1 MLYILFDALW
11 VSDMANHGGVGSK
24 FVSVNLNKSYGQS
37 SHHHDNKSYS
47 GSYGQAAGGGVGRG
61 RSGSGGGGM
70 VVLSRHRSSQKIG
83 PKLSVPPPL
92 NLPSLRKEHE
102 KFDLSGSGGGTS
114 GGGGQGSGP
123 RPSSSGMGWTKPAT
137 AVALQDKDVN
147 TDGQVVDGLDH
158 TAGHAID
165 GINQVS
171 GSYMPPSARMSGI
184 GAGVTGPAKAFPS
197 TVEKVSVLRGED
209 FPSLQAALPVSSG
222 QANKQKDSLS
232 QKQKQAS
239 GEGSSDEQRDSYNMN
254 LAVDMRPHGHSSRH
268 ATGNGLTE
276 NGYESHGLSSARRVD
291 QPRKQEDFFPG
302 PLPLVRLNPRFDWA
316 DDERDTGHGFAD
328 RGRDVGISKVD
339 NYWDRDF
346 DMLRTSV
353 LPHKAAH
360 NQYERRAPRETLTGN
375 GFSTDLRGDSYSRD
389 LRIPSREGREAST
402 WRNSVLSRDGNV
414 PDVASDRN
422 AISSGGSAVNKD
434 LGKDYKYVP
443 PHFGETARDG
453 SFTGNRDYSY
463 GRKDTGLVTDGKQRW
478 NHATESSNSRGV
490 ERMTQDRLGCELSS
504 RYRRDGFQNNSGSRS
519 SFGSVGKLLPLSDSV
534 LNVGREKH
542 ALSRGERPYREDPYL
557 KDFESAGFDERDL
570 FSGGLAGVIKRKKDV
585 VKQTDF
591 YDPVRESFEA
601 ELERVQKMQELERQR
616 VMEEQ
621 ERALEQARREEE
633 ERRRLIREEEE
644 RRLKLEEAAREAA
657 WRAEQERL
665 DAVRRAEELRI
676 AREEEKRRTF
686 LEEERRKHAAKQKL
700 LELEAKM
707 AKRQTE
713 VTKTDTLIVTTD
725 EKISAM
731 NKEIDVSG
739 ASDVDNWDESERMVE
754 RLTTSASFDTPVLS
768 RSSDVSSQHYSS
780 REGFTNFPDRG
791 RPINSWRGDVFENG
805 SSSSMHL
812 RDQDIGHHSPRRD
825 VSAGGRAAPRKDLSG
840 AAGYLASGNYAKGGR
855 EGYTDEFGLRKE
867 HRWNVSMDA
876 DPYIRNRDMDP
887 EFNDNLADRYG
898 DIGWGQA
905 RSRGNTRF
913 PYPDRLYQNSEGD
926 EPYSYGKSRYAV
938 RQPRV
943 LPPPSLSTMQRTFR
957 GMNDHPG
964 SSNLVDNESHYPH
977 PRGGEST
984 RQTGYF
990 GCHPS
995 EVVAS
1000 QQESALA
1007 EDTKLNKDMT
1017 PRCDSQSSLSVTSPP
1032 NSPPH
1037 LSHDELDES
1046 VDSPSESVAAE
1057 GKNASLSGYECT
1069 LLNDNSAKDAT
1080 RTASSSLSAMED
1092 EDWNVEDNGELQ
1104 QQEEYDED
1112 EDGYR
1117 EEDEVREADDEDLDL
1132 NQEFEDLQLGEGE
1145 TSHNLDNLVLGF
1157 DDGVEVAIPIDDFER
1172 NSRNEERVFDRPET
1186 SEGGSINGV
1195 QVDEKC
1201 LHPIEGAPGASL
1213 DSSSDRVQ
1221 EAEKIMPESEFRLST
1236 EPHTSAA
1243 SHLLDGIDAYCGPSI
1258 CAQQTFSSVGTP
1270 SSVGQAGVSSLTSSS
1285 QPDLPVKLQF
1295 GLFSGPSLIPSP
1307 VPAIQIGSI
1316 QMPLHLHPP
1325 VGPSLTHIHPS
1336 QPPIFQ
1342 FGQLRYSSTVSQ
1354 GILPITAQSMSFGQP
1369 NVQAHYNTNQNSGG
1383 SMPPQ
1388 PSQDAST
1395 SSLMNDNVHSLQ
1407 ANQGHG
1413 FVVRPGGPHDSKP
1426 VQGISESKVLMAN
1439 IAGIVGAS
1447 DRKLISEL
1455 DIQVEAKGLNNADRH
1470 VQPSKEKGS
1479 EGNPSS
1485 ALPSIQS
1492 VSFERNSV
1500 GGRAQGQAYNN
1511 KGKRFTYAVKS
1522 SSLRSSFPFSD
1533 GPYSESSRFQ
1543 RRPRRTVQRTE
1554 FRIREDSD
1562 SRQSSITGFSNDS
1575 GHGDKLNHGGRAST
1589 AVLAKSGSKRG
1600 SFSSKILK
1608 QNVELDSKS
1617 ANADPQEVD
1626 SGINPSKDD
1635 GRDGRAALH
1644 KNQNISHIGEGNL
1657 KRNVSEEDVDA
1668 PLQSGVV
1675 RVFKQPGIEAPS
1687 DEDDFIEVRSKRQML
1702 NDRREQREKE
1712 IKAKS
1717 RVSKPP
1723 RKPRTTRQSSAISTS
1738 PNKISASVGGEIPI
1752 KSNHSDIIASE
1763 VHGSAYKDVSTGFTT
1778 VVSQPLAPI
1787 GTPAGSNGSQADKQF
1802 HTAKSHQ
1809 TTSSGAVSAG
1819 GDDLEQP
1826 GLMFESKK
1834 TTENVTASPLN
1845 SWGSAQINQQVMTL
1859 SQSQLEEAMNPARFE
1874 AHAASVGGHG
1884 SAVTEPILPSSSIL
1898 TKDKSFSSAASP
1910 INSLLAGEKIQFG
1923 AVTSPTVLHTS
1934 SRVVSHG
1941 IGAPGSNRSEVQISR
1956 NISPDESDCTLF
1968 FEKDKRAN
1976 DPCLTVQ
1983 DCEAEAEAAAS
1994 AVAVAAISSDEIVG
2008 NGLGS
2013 AISEAKTFEG
2023 DQQLSSQSRTEES
2036 LSVSLPADLNVE
2048 TPPISLWPPLP
2059 SPQNSSSQ
2067 ILSHFPGGPPSHFP
2081 FYEMNPVL
2089 GGPIFAFGPH
2099 KESGG
2104 SQSQTQ
2110 KATVSS
2116 SGPLG
2121 AWQQCHSTLD
2131 SFYGHPAGF
2140 TGPFISPPGGIPGV
2154 QGPPHMVVYNHFA
2167 PVGQYGQVGLSFM
2180 GTTYLP
2186 SGKQP
2191 DWKHTPSSSAMGI
2204 SEADMNSVNMAG
2216 SQRNLSNMPATV
2228 QHLGH
2233 ASPIMPIASPLA
2245 MFDVSP
2251 FQSSPEMPVQARW
2264 PHVPASTLHSVPIS
2278 HPLQQQ
2284 SEGTLPPTFGH
2295 GHSVDQS
2302 LNTNR
2307 FLESHPPEA
2316 SDGTPSFT
2324 VATGANPAQFP
2335 VELGLGDSSKSGA
2348 TTGGSA
2354 QSLAS
2359 QISSGCANA
2368 DAGKIDA
2375 LKNGVTNSGKDQ
2387 GVSGFKT
2394 QTQQKN
2400 ASAQQNQTAGYNYH
2414 RGGGMSQRN
2423 MAGNDWSHRR
2433 MGFHGRNQSLG
2444 AVPSTKVKQIYVA
2457 KQTLGGTKTTG

>member
-1 MLYILFDALW
+1 
-11 VSDMANHGGVGSK
+11 MANHGGIGSK

-37 SHHHDNKSYS
+37 SHHHDSKSYS
-47 GSYGQAAGGGVGRG
+47 GSYGRG
-61 RSGSGGGGM
+61 RSGSGGGGGGM

-102 KFDLSGSGGGTS
+102 KFDLSGSGGGAS

-123 RPSSSGMGWTKPAT
+123 RPSSSGMGWTKLAT
-137 AVALQDKDVN
+137 AVALQEKDVN
-147 TDGQVVDGLDH
+147 TDGQVVGGLDH
-158 TAGHAID
+158 TAEHGID
-165 GINQVS
+165 GVNRVS
-171 GSYMPPSARMSGI
+171 GSYMPPSARVSGI

-197 TVEKVSVLRGED
+197 AVAKVSVLRGED
-209 FPSLQAALPVSSG
+209 FPSLQAALPVSCG
-222 QANKQKDSLS
+222 QANKQKESLS
-232 QKQKQAS
+232 QKQKQVS
-239 GEGSSDEQRDSYNMN
+239 GEGSSDEQRDSYNMG

-268 ATGNGLTE
+268 ATGNGLVE
-276 NGYESHGLSSARRVD
+276 NGYESHGLSSGRRVN
-291 QPRKQEDFFPG
+291 QARKEEDFFPG

-316 DDERDTGHGFAD
+316 DDERDVGHGFVD
-328 RGRDVGISKVD
+328 RGRDIGISKVD

-346 DMLRTSV
+346 DMPRTSV

-375 GFSTDLRGDSYSRD
+375 GFSTDQRGESYSRD
-389 LRIPSREGREAST
+389 LRIQSREGREAST
-402 WRNSVLSRDGNV
+402 WRNSVLSRDGYV
-414 PDVASDRN
+414 PDIASDRN
-422 AISSGGSAVNKD
+422 AVSSGGSAVNKD
-434 LGKDYKYVP
+434 FGIDNKYVP
-443 PHFGETARDG
+443 PHFGDVARNG
-453 SFTGNRDYSY
+453 SFTGNRDCSY
-463 GRKDTGLVTDGKQRW
+463 GRKDTGLVTEGKQRW
-478 NHATESSNSRGV
+478 NHATESSNSRGID
-490 ERMTQDRLGCELSS
+490 RMTQDRLGSELSS
-504 RYRRDGFQNNSGSRS
+504 RYRLDGFLNKSSSKS
-519 SFGSVGKLLPLSDSV
+519 SFASVGKSLPLSDPV

-542 ALSRGERPYREDPYL
+542 ALSRGEKSYREDQYL

-570 FSGGLAGVIKRKKDV
+570 FSGGLPGVIRRKKDM

-601 ELERVQKMQELERQR
+601 ELERVQKMQELERRR

-633 ERRRLIREEEE
+633 ERLRLIREEEE
-644 RRLKLEEAAREAA
+644 CRLKLEEAAREAA

-665 DAVRRAEELRI
+665 DVVRRAEEQRI
-676 AREEEKRRTF
+676 AREEEKRRIF
-686 LEEERRKHAAKQKL
+686 LEEERRKQAAKQKL
-700 LELEAKM
+700 LELEAKI
-707 AKRQTE
+707 ARRQTE
-713 VTKTDTLIVTTD
+713 VIKTDTSIITTD
-725 EKISAM
+725 EKISA
-731 NKEIDVSG
+731 KEIDVAG
-739 ASDVDNWDESERMVE
+739 ASDADNWDESERMVE

-768 RSSDVSSQHYSS
+768 RSSDISSQHYSS

-791 RPINSWRGDVFENG
+791 RPINSWRADVFDNG

-812 RDQDIGHHSPRRD
+812 RDQDIGHHNF
-825 VSAGGRAAPRKDLSG
+825 AA

-855 EGYTDEFGLRKE
+855 EGYTDEFGHWKE

-876 DPYIRNRDMDP
+876 DPYIRTRDMDT
-887 EFNDNLADRYG
+887 EFNDNVADRYG

-905 RSRGNTRF
+905 RSCGSTHF
-913 PYPDRLYQNSEGD
+913 PYPDRLYQNFEGD
-926 EPYSYGKSRYAV
+926 EPYSYGKSRYAA

-943 LPPPSLSTMQRTFR
+943 LPPPSLSTMQRTSR

-964 SSNLVDNESHYPH
+964 SSNLVDNESHYP
-977 PRGGEST
+977 RRQGGEST
-984 RQTGYF
+984 KQTGYF
-990 GCHPS
+990 GGNPP
-995 EVVAS
+995 ELVAS
-1000 QQESALA
+1000 QKESALA
-1007 EDTKLNKDMT
+1007 EDMKLNKDMT

-1046 VDSPSESVAAE
+1046 GDSPSESVAAE
-1057 GKNASLSGYECT
+1057 GKTPSLSGYECT
-1069 LLNDNSAKDAT
+1069 PLNDNSAKDAM
-1080 RTASSSLSAMED
+1080 RSASSSLCATED
-1092 EDWNVEDNGELQ
+1092 EDWNVEDNSELQ

-1117 EEDEVREADDEDLDL
+1117 EEDEVREADDENVDL
-1132 NQEFEDLQLGEGE
+1132 NQEYEDLQLGEGE

-1157 DDGVEVAIPIDDFER
+1157 DDGVEVAIPSDDFER
-1172 NSRNEERVFDRPET
+1172 NSRNEESVFDRPET

-1201 LHPIEGAPGASL
+1201 LHPVEGDPEASL

-1221 EAEKIMPESEFRLST
+1221 EAEKIIPESEFRLST

-1243 SHLLDGIDAYCGPSI
+1243 SHLLDGIDAYCGPNL
-1258 CAQQTFSSVGTP
+1258 CAPQTFLSVGTP

-1285 QPDLPVKLQF
+1285 QFDLPVKLQF

-1307 VPAIQIGSI
+1307 IQAIQIGSI

-1325 VGPSLTHIHPS
+1325 AGPSLTHIHPS

-1342 FGQLRYSSTVSQ
+1342 FGQLRYSSAVSQ
-1354 GILPITAQSMSFGQP
+1354 GILPIAAQSISFGQP
-1369 NVQAHYNTNQNSGG
+1369 NMQAHYNTVQSSGG

-1388 PSQDAST
+1388 SSQDAST
-1395 SSLMNDNVHSLQ
+1395 SSLMNDNVQSLP

-1426 VQGISESKVLMAN
+1426 VQGRAESKALMAN
-1439 IAGIVGAS
+1439 TTGIAGAS

-1470 VQPSKEKGS
+1470 VLPPKEKGS
-1479 EGNPSS
+1479 DGNPSFV
-1485 ALPSIQS
+1485 LPSIQS
-1492 VSFERNSV
+1492 VSNERNSV
-1500 GGRAQGQAYNN
+1500 GGRAQGQTYSN

-1522 SSLRSSFPFSD
+1522 SSLRSSFPTSD
-1533 GPYSESSRFQ
+1533 GPYSELSRFQ

-1554 FRIREDSD
+1554 FRIRENSD

-1575 GHGDKLNHGGRAST
+1575 GHGDKLNLGGRAST

-1600 SFSSKILK
+1600 SFSRKILK

-1617 ANADPQEVD
+1617 ANVDSQEFD
-1626 SGINPSKDD
+1626 SGIKPSKDD
-1635 GRDGRAALH
+1635 GRVSLH
-1644 KNQNISHIGEGNL
+1644 KSQNISHTGEGNL
-1657 KRNVSEEDVDA
+1657 KRNISEEDVDA

-1738 PNKISASVGGEIPI
+1738 PNKVSASVGGEIPN
-1752 KSNHSDIIASE
+1752 KSSHLDIIASE

-1787 GTPAGSNGSQADKQF
+1787 GTPAGSNESQADKQF

-1819 GDDLEQP
+1819 GDDIEP
-1826 GLMFESKK
+1826 HLMFESKRN
-1834 TTENVTASPLN
+1834 TENVISPLN
-1845 SWGSAQINQQVMTL
+1845 SWDSAQINQQVMTL

-1874 AHAASVGGHG
+1874 AHAASIGAHG
-1884 SAVTEPILPSSSIL
+1884 SAVTESILPSSSVL

-1923 AVTSPTVLHTS
+1923 AVTSPTVLHPS

-1941 IGAPGSNRSEVQISR
+1941 IGAPGSNRSEVQISC

-1968 FEKDKRAN
+1968 VEQDKRAN
-1976 DPCLTVQ
+1976 DPCLNGQ
-1983 DCEAEAEAAAS
+1983 DCEDEAEAAAS

-2013 AISEAKTFEG
+2013 AISEAKTFDG
-2023 DQQLSSQSRTEES
+2023 DQQLSSQSRAEES

-2048 TPPISLWPPLP
+2048 TPPISLWSPLP

-2099 KESGG
+2099 KESGS

-2110 KATVSS
+2110 KATVSG

-2121 AWQQCHSTLD
+2121 PWQQCHSTLD

-2180 GTTYLP
+2180 GATYLP

-2191 DWKHTPSSSAMGI
+2191 DWKHTPSSSAVGI

-2228 QHLGH
+2228 QHLSH

-2251 FQSSPEMPVQARW
+2251 FQSSPEIPVQACW
-2264 PHVPASTLHSVPIS
+2264 SHVPALPLHSVPIS

-2284 SEGTLPPTFGH
+2284 AEGTLPPKFGH
-2295 GHSVDQS
+2295 GHSVDRS
-2302 LNTNR
+2302 LKTNR

-2324 VATGANPAQFP
+2324 VATDANATQFP
-2335 VELGLGDSSKSGA
+2335 VELGLGDSKSGA
-2348 TTGGSA
+2348 TNGGSA

-2359 QISSGCANA
+2359 QSSSGCANA
-2368 DAGKIDA
+2368 DSSKIDA
-2375 LKNGVTNSGKDQ
+2375 LRNGVSNSGKRQ

-2394 QTQQKN
+2394 QTQQRN
-2400 ASAQQNQTAGYNYH
+2400 ASAQQNQTAGYNCH

-2444 AVPSTKVKQIYVA
+2444 AIASTKVKQIYVA
-2457 KQTLGGTKTTG
+2457 KQTLSGSKNTE

>member
-1 MLYILFDALW
+1 
-11 VSDMANHGGVGSK
+11 MANHGGVGSK

-37 SHHHDNKSYS
+37 FHHDNKSYS
-47 GSYGQAAGGGVGRG
+47 GSYGQAAAVGRG
-61 RSGSGGGGM
+61 WPGSGGGGGM
-70 VVLSRHRSSQKIG
+70 VVLSRHRSTQKIG

-123 RPSSSGMGWTKPAT
+123 RPSSSGMGWTKPA
-137 AVALQDKDVN
+137 AVALQEKDVN
-147 TDGQVVDGLDH
+147 TDGQVVDGLDQ
-158 TAGHAID
+158 TGGHGID

-171 GSYMPPSARMSGI
+171 GSYMPPSARVGGV
-184 GAGVTGPAKAFPS
+184 GAAVTGLAKAFPF

-209 FPSLQAALPVSSG
+209 FPSLQAALPVPSG
-222 QANKQKDSLS
+222 PANKQKDSLS
-232 QKQKQAS
+232 QKQKQVS
-239 GEGSSDEQRDSYNMN
+239 GEGSSDEQRDSYNMSS
-254 LAVDMRPHGHSSRH
+254 LVDMRPHGHSSRH
-268 ATGNGLTE
+268 ATGNGMAE
-276 NGYESHGLSSARRVD
+276 NGYESHGLSSGRRVD
-291 QPRKQEDFFPG
+291 QPRKQEDFFLG
-302 PLPLVRLNPRFDWA
+302 QLPLVRLNPRSDWA

-328 RGRDVGISKVD
+328 RGRDIGISKVD

-346 DMLRTSV
+346 DMPRTSV

-375 GFSTDLRGDSYSRD
+375 GFSTDQRGDSYSRD

-402 WRNSVLSRDGNV
+402 WRNPVLSRDGNF
-414 PDVASDRN
+414 PDVANDRN
-422 AISSGGSAVNKD
+422 AVSSGASVVNKD
-434 LGKDYKYVP
+434 LGKDNKYVP
-443 PHFGETARDG
+443 PHYGDTARDG

-463 GRKDTGLVTDGKQRW
+463 GRKDMGLVTDSKQRW

-490 ERMTQDRLGCELSS
+490 ERMTQDRFGSELSS
-504 RYRRDGFQNNSGSRS
+504 RYKRDGFQNESGSKS
-519 SFGSVGKLLPLSDSV
+519 SFASVGKSLPLGDPV
-534 LNVGREKH
+534 LNMGREKH
-542 ALSRGERPYREDPYL
+542 TLSRSERPYREDPYL
-557 KDFESAGFDERDL
+557 KDFESAGFDDRDL

-616 VMEEQ
+616 AVEEQ
-621 ERALEQARREEE
+621 ERVLEQARREEE
-633 ERRRLIREEEE
+633 ERQRLIREEEE
-644 RRLKLEEAAREAA
+644 RRRKLEEEAREAA

-665 DAVRRAEELRI
+665 DAVRRAEEHRI
-676 AREEEKRRTF
+676 AREEEKRRMF
-686 LEEERRKHAAKQKL
+686 MEEERRKHAAKQKL
-700 LELEAKM
+700 LELEAKI
-707 AKRQTE
+707 AKRQAE
-713 VTKTDTLIVTTD
+713 VPKTDSLAVTTD

-739 ASDVDNWDESERMVE
+739 TSDVDNWDESERMVE

-768 RSSDVSSQHYSS
+768 RSSDVSSQYYSS

-791 RPINSWRGDVFENG
+791 SPINSWRGRDVFENG
-805 SSSSMHL
+805 SSSLMYL

-825 VSAGGRAAPRKDLSG
+825 VSAGGRAVPRKDLSG
-840 AAGYLASGNYAKGGR
+840 AAGYLASGNYAKGER
-855 EGYTDEFGLRKE
+855 EGYTDEFGNRKE
-867 HRWNVSMDA
+867 HRWNVPMDA
-876 DPYIRNRDMDP
+876 DPYIRNRDMDT

-898 DIGWGQA
+898 DIGWGQSRA
-905 RSRGNTRF
+905 RGGNTRF
-913 PYPDRLYQNSEGD
+913 PYPDRLYQNSEAD

-990 GCHPS
+990 GGHPS
-995 EVVAS
+995 ELVAS
-1000 QQESALA
+1000 QQVSAALA
-1007 EDTKLNKDMT
+1007 ENTKLNKDMS

-1046 VDSPSESVAAE
+1046 ADSPSVSVAAE

-1069 LLNDNSAKDAT
+1069 LLNDNSAKGAMK
-1080 RTASSSLSAMED
+1080 TASSSLSALED
-1092 EDWNVEDNGELQ
+1092 EDWNVENGELQ

-1117 EEDEVREADDEDLDL
+1117 EEDEVREADDENLDL
-1132 NQEFEDLQLGEGE
+1132 NQEFEDLQLGKGE
-1145 TSHNLDNLVLGF
+1145 SPHNLDNVVLGF
-1157 DDGVEVAIPIDDFER
+1157 DVGVEVAIPTDDIGR
-1172 NSRNEERVFDRPET
+1172 NSRNEESVFDRPET

-1201 LHPIEGAPGASL
+1201 LHPIEGAPGAGL
-1213 DSSSDRVQ
+1213 DSSSGRVQ
-1221 EAEKIMPESEFRLST
+1221 EAEKIVLESEFRST

-1243 SHLLDGIDAYCGPSI
+1243 SHLLDGIDAYCGPSL
-1258 CAQQTFSSVGTP
+1258 CAQQIFSSVGMP
-1270 SSVGQAGVSSLTSSS
+1270 SSVGQTSVSSLASSS
-1285 QPDLPVKLQF
+1285 QPDFPVKLQF

-1325 VGPSLTHIHPS
+1325 VGPPLTHLHPS
-1336 QPPIFQ
+1336 HPPIFQ
-1342 FGQLRYSSTVSQ
+1342 FGQLRYSSTISQ

-1369 NVQAHYNTNQNSGG
+1369 NVQVHYNTNLNSGG
-1383 SMPPQ
+1383 SVPPQ
-1388 PSQDAST
+1388 PSQGAST
-1395 SSLMNDNVHSLQ
+1395 SSLIKDNVQSPS

-1413 FVVRPGGPHDSKP
+1413 FVVRPGGSHDCKP
-1426 VQGISESKVLMAN
+1426 VQGSAESKSLNAN
-1439 IAGIVGAS
+1439 IAGIAGAS
-1447 DRKLISEL
+1447 NRKLILES

-1479 EGNPSS
+1479 DGTLSS
-1485 ALPSIQS
+1485 VLPSVQS
-1492 VSFERNSV
+1492 VSNERNSAR
-1500 GGRAQGQAYNN
+1500 GRVQGKAYI
-1511 KGKRFTYAVKS
+1511 KGKRFTYAVKG
-1522 SSLRSSFPFSD
+1522 SSLRSSFPASD

-1543 RRPRRTVQRTE
+1543 RRPRRTVQQTE
-1554 FRIREDSD
+1554 FRIRENSD
-1562 SRQSSITGFSNDS
+1562 SRQSSSTVFSNDS
-1575 GHGDKLNHGGRAST
+1575 GHGDKFNHSGRAAA
-1589 AVLAKSGSKRG
+1589 AVFAKSGSKRG
-1600 SFSSKILK
+1600 SFSSKLLK

-1617 ANADPQEVD
+1617 ANVDSQEVD
-1626 SGINPSKDD
+1626 SGIKPSKDD
-1635 GRDGRAALH
+1635 GRASLH
-1644 KNQNISHIGEGNL
+1644 KSQNISHTGEGNL
-1657 KRNVSEEDVDA
+1657 KRNISEEDVDA

-1675 RVFKQPGIEAPS
+1675 CVFKQPGIEAPS

-1738 PNKISASVGGEIPI
+1738 PNKISAYVGGEIPK
-1752 KSNHSDIIASE
+1752 KSNYSDIIASE
-1763 VHGSAYKDVSTGFTT
+1763 AQGSSYKDVSTGFTT
-1778 VVSQPLAPI
+1778 VVLQPLPPI

-1802 HTAKSHQ
+1802 HAAKSHQ
-1809 TTSSGAVSAG
+1809 TTSGG
-1819 GDDLEQP
+1819 GDDLEP
-1826 GLMFESKK
+1826 GLIFESKK
-1834 TTENVTASPLN
+1834 KTENVTSSPPN
-1845 SWGSAQINQQVMTL
+1845 SWGSAQNNQQVVAF
-1859 SQSQLEEAMNPARFE
+1859 SQSQLEEAMNPARFG
-1874 AHAASVGGHG
+1874 AHAASVGAHG
-1884 SAVTEPILPSSSIL
+1884 STVTEPILPSSSIL
-1898 TKDKSFSSAASP
+1898 AKDKSFSSAASP

-1976 DPCLTVQ
+1976 DPCLNVQ
-1983 DCEAEAEAAAS
+1983 DSEAEAEAAAS

-2023 DQQLSSQSRTEES
+2023 DQQLSSQSRADES

-2067 ILSHFPGGPPSHFP
+2067 ILSHFPGAPPSRFP

-2089 GGPIFAFGPH
+2089 GGPIFAFGSH

-2104 SQSQTQ
+2104 SQSQSQ

-2121 AWQQCHSTLD
+2121 AWQQCHSLLD

-2140 TGPFISPPGGIPGV
+2140 TGPSISPPGAIPGV

-2204 SEADMNSVNMAG
+2204 TEADMNNVMAG

-2228 QHLGH
+2228 QHLGP
-2233 ASPIMPIASPLA
+2233 ASPIMPMASPLA

-2264 PHVPASTLHSVPIS
+2264 SHVPASPLHSVPIS

-2284 SEGTLPPTFGH
+2284 AEGALPSKFGH

-2324 VATGANPAQFP
+2324 VATDANAAQ
-2335 VELGLGDSSKSGA
+2335 LGLGDSSKLGA
-2348 TTGGSA
+2348 TGGSA
-2354 QSLAS
+2354 QSLVS
-2359 QISSGCANA
+2359 KSSSGCANA
-2368 DAGKIDA
+2368 DIRKNDA
-2375 LKNGVTNSGKDQ
+2375 LRNGVSNCSKDQ

-2400 ASAQQNQTAGYNYH
+2400 ASAQQNQTAGHNYH
-2414 RGGGMSQRN
+2414 RGGVMSQRSV
-2423 MAGNDWSHRR
+2423 AGNDWSHRR

-2444 AVPSTKVKQIYVA
+2444 AVPSTKLKQIYVA
-2457 KQTLGGTKTTG
+2457 KQTLSGTTTTG

>member
-1 MLYILFDALW
+1 
-11 VSDMANHGGVGSK
+11 MANHGCVGSK

-47 GSYGQAAGGGVGRG
+47 GSYGRG
-61 RSGSGGGGM
+61 RSGGGGGGGGM
-70 VVLSRHRSSQKIG
+70 VVLSRHRTSQKIG
-83 PKLSVPPPL
+83 PKLS
-92 NLPSLRKEHE
+92 HE

-137 AVALQDKDVN
+137 AVALQDKDVS

-158 TAGHAID
+158 TAGHGND

-171 GSYMPPSARMSGI
+171 GSYMPPSARVSGVR
-184 GAGVTGPAKAFPS
+184 AAVTGPAKAFPS

-209 FPSLQAALPVSSG
+209 FPSLQAVLPVSSG
-222 QANKQKDSLS
+222 QANKQKDNLS
-232 QKQKQAS
+232 QKQKQVS
-239 GEGSSDEQRDSYNMN
+239 GEGSSNEQRDSCNTS
-254 LAVDMRPHGHSSRH
+254 LTVDMRPHGHSLRH
-268 ATGNGLTE
+268 ATGNGLVE
-276 NGYESHGLSSARRVD
+276 NGYESHVCLSS
-291 QPRKQEDFFPG
+291 

-328 RGRDVGISKVD
+328 RGRDIGISRVD

-346 DMLRTSV
+346 GMPRTSV

-360 NQYERRAPRETLTGN
+360 NQYERRVPRETLTGN
-375 GFSTDLRGDSYSRD
+375 GFSTDQRGDSSSRD
-389 LRIPSREGREAST
+389 LRIPSREGTEART

-422 AISSGGSAVNKD
+422 SVSSGGSAVNRD
-434 LGKDYKYVP
+434 LGKDNKYVP
-443 PHFGETARDG
+443 PHFGDTVHDG
-453 SFTGNRDYSY
+453 SCTENRDYSY
-463 GRKDTGLVTDGKQRW
+463 GRKDTGFFTDGKQRW
-478 NHATESSNSRGV
+478 NYVTDSSNSRGV
-490 ERMTQDRLGCELSS
+490 ERMTQDRLGSELSS
-504 RYRRDGFQNNSGSRS
+504 RYRRDGFQNNSGSKS
-519 SFGSVGKLLPLSDSV
+519 SFASVGKSLPLNDPV

-542 ALSRGERPYREDPYL
+542 ALSRGEKPYREDPYL
-557 KDFESAGFDERDL
+557 KDFESAAFDEIDL
-570 FSGGLAGVIKRKKDV
+570 FSGGLAGVIRRKKDV

-633 ERRRLIREEEE
+633 ERQRLVREEEE

-665 DAVRRAEELRI
+665 DAVRRAEEQRI
-676 AREEEKRRTF
+676 AREEEKRRIF
-686 LEEERRKHAAKQKL
+686 LEEERRKQAAKQKL

-713 VTKTDTLIVTTD
+713 VTKTDTVIVTTD
-725 EKISAM
+725 EKIPAIS
-731 NKEIDVSG
+731 KEIDVSG

-805 SSSSMHL
+805 STSSMRL
-812 RDQDIGHHSPRRD
+812 RDQDFVHHSSRTD
-825 VSAGGRAAPRKDLSG
+825 VFAGGRAVPRKDLSG
-840 AAGYLASGNYAKGGR
+840 AAGYLASGNYDKGGR
-855 EGYTDEFGLRKE
+855 EGYTDEFGHRKK
-867 HRWNVSMDA
+867 HRWNASMDA
-876 DPYIRNRDMDP
+876 DPYIRNRDMDT
-887 EFNDNLADRYG
+887 ELNDNLADRYG

-905 RSRGNTRF
+905 RFRGNTHF
-913 PYPDRLYQNSEGD
+913 PYTDRLYQNSEGD

-943 LPPPSLSTMQRTFR
+943 LPPPSLSTLQRTFR
-957 GMNDHPG
+957 GMNDNPG
-964 SSNLVDNESHYPH
+964 PANLVNNGSHYPH
-977 PRGGEST
+977 RQGGEST

-990 GCHPS
+990 GGHQS
-995 EVVAS
+995 ELVAS
-1000 QQESALA
+1000 QQENALA

-1017 PRCDSQSSLSVTSPP
+1017 PRSPELS
-1032 NSPPH
+1032 PH

-1046 VDSPSESVAAE
+1046 GDSPSESVAAE
-1057 GKNASLSGYECT
+1057 GKSASLSGYECA

-1080 RTASSSLSAMED
+1080 KTASSSLSAMED

-1117 EEDEVREADDEDLDL
+1117 EEDEVREADDENLDL

-1145 TSHNLDNLVLGF
+1145 TSHDLDNLVFGF
-1157 DDGVEVAIPIDDFER
+1157 DDGVEVAIPSDDFER
-1172 NSRNEERVFDRPET
+1172 NSRNEESVFDRPET

-1221 EAEKIMPESEFRLST
+1221 EAEKILPESEFRPST
-1236 EPHTSAA
+1236 EPRASAA
-1243 SHLLDGIDAYCGPSI
+1243 SHLLDGFDAYCGPSL

-1270 SSVGQAGVSSLTSSS
+1270 SSDGPVGVSSLTSSS

-1342 FGQLRYSSTVSQ
+1342 FGQLRYSSTASQ
-1354 GILPITAQSMSFGQP
+1354 GVLPITAQSMSFGQP
-1369 NVQAHYNTNQNSGG
+1369 SVQAHYNTNQNSGG
-1383 SMPPQ
+1383 FMPQ

-1395 SSLMNDNVHSLQ
+1395 SSLMNDNVQSLS

-1413 FVVRPGGPHDSKP
+1413 FVVRPGGLDDSKP
-1426 VQGISESKVLMAN
+1426 VQGSAESKALTAN
-1439 IAGIVGAS
+1439 IAGIAGVS
-1447 DRKLISEL
+1447 DRKLISES
-1455 DIQVEAKGLNNADRH
+1455 DIQVEAKDLNSTGRH
-1470 VQPSKEKGS
+1470 GQSSKEKGS
-1479 EGNPSS
+1479 DGNPSS

-1492 VSFERNSV
+1492 VSYERSSV
-1500 GGRAQGQAYNN
+1500 GGRAQGQAYSN

-1522 SSLRSSFPFSD
+1522 SNLRSSFPTSD

-1554 FRIREDSD
+1554 FRIRENSV
-1562 SRQSSITGFSNDS
+1562 SRQSSITGFSNES
-1575 GHGDKLNHGGRAST
+1575 GHGDMLNHGGRAST
-1589 AVLAKSGSKRG
+1589 ALLAKGGSKRG

-1608 QNVELDSKS
+1608 QNVELESKS
-1617 ANADPQEVD
+1617 ANVDSQEVD
-1626 SGINPSKDD
+1626 SGIKSSK
-1635 GRDGRAALH
+1635 GDGRASLH
-1644 KNQNISHIGEGNL
+1644 KNQNISHTGEGNL
-1657 KRNVSEEDVDA
+1657 KRNLTEEDVDA

-1717 RVSKPP
+1717 RFSKPP
-1723 RKPRTTRQSSAISTS
+1723 RKPRTTRHRSAISTG
-1738 PNKISASVGGEIPI
+1738 PNKISASVGGEIPN
-1752 KSNHSDIIASE
+1752 KSSHSDIITSE
-1763 VHGSAYKDVSTGFTT
+1763 VHGSAYNKDVSTGFTT
-1778 VVSQPLAPI
+1778 MVSQPLAPI

-1809 TTSSGAVSAG
+1809 TTSSGAVSVG
-1819 GDDLEQP
+1819 GDDLETC
-1826 GLMFESKK
+1826 LMFESKK
-1834 TTENVTASPLN
+1834 NTENVTSPLN
-1845 SWGSAQINQQVMTL
+1845 SWASAQISKQVMTL
-1859 SQSQLEEAMNPARFE
+1859 SQSQLEEAMNPVRFE
-1874 AHAASVGGHG
+1874 AHAPSVGAHG
-1884 SAVTEPILPSSSIL
+1884 SAATEPIVPSSSIL
-1898 TKDKSFSSAASP
+1898 TKDKSFSSASSP

-1934 SRVVSHG
+1934 SRVGSHG
-1941 IGAPGSNRSEVQISR
+1941 IGAPGSCRSEVQISR
-1956 NISPDESDCTLF
+1956 NISPDENDCTLY
-1968 FEKDKRAN
+1968 FEKDKRAS
-1976 DPCLTVQ
+1976 DPCLNIQ

-2013 AISEAKTFEG
+2013 AISEAKTLEG
-2023 DQQLSSQSRTEES
+2023 DRQLSSQSRRAEES

-2048 TPPISLWPPLP
+2048 TPPISF
-2059 SPQNSSSQ
+2059 Q

-2116 SGPLG
+2116 SGPLS

-2131 SFYGHPAGF
+2131 SFYGHPTGF
-2140 TGPFISPPGGIPGV
+2140 TGPFISAPGGITGV

-2191 DWKHTPSSSAMGI
+2191 DWKHTPSSSAVSI
-2204 SEADMNSVNMAG
+2204 SETDMNSVNMAG

-2233 ASPIMPIASPLA
+2233 ASPIMPVASPLT

-2264 PHVPASTLHSVPIS
+2264 PHVPASPLHSVPIS

-2284 SEGTLPPTFGH
+2284 AEGTLPPKFGH
-2295 GHSVDQS
+2295 GHSVEQS

-2307 FLESHPPEA
+2307 FLESQPPEA
-2316 SDGTPSFT
+2316 SDGTASFT
-2324 VATGANPAQFP
+2324 VPTDDNAAQFP
-2335 VELGLGDSSKSGA
+2335 VELGLRDSSKSGA
-2348 TTGGSA
+2348 TTGGPA

-2359 QISSGCANA
+2359 QSSSGCANA
-2368 DAGKIDA
+2368 DTRKIDA
-2375 LKNGVTNSGKDQ
+2375 LRNGVSNSCKDQ
-2387 GVSGFKT
+2387 GVDSFKM

-2400 ASAQQNQTAGYNYH
+2400 ASAQQNQAAGYNYH
-2414 RGGGMSQRN
+2414 RGGGIYQRN
-2423 MAGNDWSHRR
+2423 VAGNDWSHRR

-2444 AVPSTKVKQIYVA
+2444 TVPSTKGKQIYVA
-2457 KQTLGGTKTTG
+2457 KQTLSGTKTTG

>member
-1 MLYILFDALW
+1 
-11 VSDMANHGGVGSK
+11 MANHGGVGSK

-37 SHHHDNKSYS
+37 SHHDNKSYS
-47 GSYGQAAGGGVGRG
+47 GSYGPAAGVGRG

-70 VVLSRHRSSQKIG
+70 VVLSRHRSTQKIG

-114 GGGGQGSGP
+114 GGGGQGNGP
-123 RPSSSGMGWTKPAT
+123 RPSSSGMGWTKPA
-137 AVALQDKDVN
+137 AVALQDKDVH

-158 TAGHAID
+158 TGHGID
-165 GINQVS
+165 GVNQVS
-171 GSYMPPSARMSGI
+171 GSYMPPSARVSGN
-184 GAGVTGPAKAFPS
+184 GATVTCPAKSYPL

-222 QANKQKDSLS
+222 QTNKQKDSLS
-232 QKQKQAS
+232 QKQKQVS
-239 GEGSSDEQRDSYNMN
+239 GEGSSDEQRDSYSMSSV
-254 LAVDMRPHGHSSRH
+254 VDMRPHGHFSRH
-268 ATGNGLTE
+268 ATGNGLAE

-302 PLPLVRLNPRFDWA
+302 PLPLVQLNPRFDWA

-328 RGRDVGISKVD
+328 RARDIGISKVD

-346 DMLRTSV
+346 DMPRTSV
-353 LPHKAAH
+353 LPHKAVH
-360 NQYERRAPRETLTGN
+360 NQYERRAPRETLPGN
-375 GFSTDLRGDSYSRD
+375 GFSTDQRGDSYSRD
-389 LRIPSREGREAST
+389 LRTPSREGRETST
-402 WRNSVLSRDGNV
+402 WRNSIHSRDGNV
-414 PDVASDRN
+414 PYIANDRN
-422 AISSGGSAVNKD
+422 AVSSGGSVVNKD
-434 LGKDYKYVP
+434 LGKDNKYVP
-443 PHFGETARDG
+443 PQFGDTARDG
-453 SFTGNRDYSY
+453 SFTVNQDYSY
-463 GRKDTGLVTDGKQRW
+463 GRKDMGLVTDGKQRW
-478 NHATESSNSRGV
+478 NHANESSNSRGV
-490 ERMTQDRLGCELSS
+490 ERMSQDRLGSELSS
-504 RYRRDGFQNNSGSRS
+504 RYRRDGFQNNAGSKS
-519 SFGSVGKLLPLSDSV
+519 LFSSVGKSLPLGDPG
-534 LNVGREKH
+534 LNVGRDKH
-542 ALSRGERPYREDPYL
+542 VSRGERPYREDPYL
-557 KDFESAGFDERDL
+557 KDFESAVFDERDL

-621 ERALEQARREEE
+621 ERALEQSRREEE
-633 ERRRLIREEEE
+633 ERQRLIREEEE
-644 RRLKLEEAAREAA
+644 RRLKLEEEARDTA

-665 DAVRRAEELRI
+665 DAVRRAEEQRI
-676 AREEEKRRTF
+676 AREEEKRRIF
-686 LEEERRKHAAKQKL
+686 MEEERRKQAAKQKL
-700 LELEAKM
+700 LELEAKI

-713 VTKTDTLIVTTD
+713 VTKTDTSIVTTD
-725 EKISAM
+725 EKISATS
-731 NKEIDVSG
+731 KEIDISG

-754 RLTTSASFDTPVLS
+754 RLTTSASFDTAILS

-780 REGFTNFPDRG
+780 RESFTNFPDRG

-812 RDQDIGHHSPRRD
+812 RDQDMDHHSPRRD

-855 EGYTDEFGLRKE
+855 EGYTDEFGHRKE

-876 DPYIRNRDMDP
+876 DPYIRNRDMDT
-887 EFNDNLADRYG
+887 EFNDNLADKYG
-898 DIGWGQA
+898 DIGWGQT
-905 RSRGNTRF
+905 RSRGNARF
-913 PYPDRLYQNSEGD
+913 PYPDRLYQNSEAD

-943 LPPPSLSTMQRTFR
+943 LPPPSLSTMQKTFR

-984 RQTGYF
+984 RQTGYL
-990 GCHPS
+990 GGHPS
-995 EVVAS
+995 ELVAS
-1000 QQESALA
+1000 QQENAIA

-1037 LSHDELDES
+1037 LSQDELDES
-1046 VDSPSESVAAE
+1046 GDSPSESVAAE

-1069 LLNDNSAKDAT
+1069 LLNDNSAKDAMKM
-1080 RTASSSLSAMED
+1080 ASSSLSAMED

-1112 EDGYR
+1112 GDGYR
-1117 EEDEVREADDEDLDL
+1117 EEDEVREVDDENLDL

-1145 TSHNLDNLVLGF
+1145 SSHNLDNLVLGF
-1157 DDGVEVAIPIDDFER
+1157 DDGVEVAIPSDDFER
-1172 NSRNEERVFDRPET
+1172 NSRNEESVFDRPET

-1201 LHPIEGAPGASL
+1201 LHPGQGTPGASL
-1213 DSSSDRVQ
+1213 DSSSNRVQ
-1221 EAEKIMPESEFRLST
+1221 EAEKTMQESEFRLRT

-1243 SHLLDGIDAYCGPSI
+1243 SHLLDGIDAYCGPSL
-1258 CAQQTFSSVGTP
+1258 CALQTFSSVGAP
-1270 SSVGQAGVSSLTSSS
+1270 SSVGQTSVSSLASSS

-1325 VGPSLTHIHPS
+1325 IGPSLTHIHPS

-1369 NVQAHYNTNQNSGG
+1369 NVQSHYNTNQNSGC

-1388 PSQDAST
+1388 LSQDAST
-1395 SSLMNDNVHSLQ
+1395 SSLVKVNVQSLS

-1413 FVVRPGGPHDSKP
+1413 FLVRPHDSKA
-1426 VQGISESKVLMAN
+1426 VQGSAVSKALTAN
-1439 IAGIVGAS
+1439 IAGIADAS
-1447 DRKLISEL
+1447 GRKLVSEL
-1455 DIQVEAKGLNNADRH
+1455 DIQVEAKGLNNAVRH
-1470 VQPSKEKGS
+1470 VQPSKENGS
-1479 EGNPSS
+1479 DGNPSS

-1492 VSFERNSV
+1492 VSNERNSA
-1500 GGRAQGQAYNN
+1500 GGRAQGQSYSN
-1511 KGKRFTYAVKS
+1511 KGKRFTYAVKGS
-1522 SSLRSSFPFSD
+1522 NSRSSFPASD

-1554 FRIREDSD
+1554 FRIRENSD
-1562 SRQSSITGFSNDS
+1562 SRQSSSSGFSNDS
-1575 GHGDKLNHGGRAST
+1575 GHGDKLNHGGRGAT
-1589 AVLAKSGSKRG
+1589 AVLARSGSKRG
-1600 SFSSKILK
+1600 SFSSKLLK

-1617 ANADPQEVD
+1617 ANVDSQEVD
-1626 SGINPSKDD
+1626 SSIKPSKDD
-1635 GRDGRAALH
+1635 GRASLH
-1644 KNQNISHIGEGNL
+1644 KNQNISHTDEGDL
-1657 KRNVSEEDVDA
+1657 KRNISVEDVDA

-1723 RKPRTTRQSSAISTS
+1723 RKPRTTRQSNAISTS
-1738 PNKISASVGGEIPI
+1738 PNKISASVGGEISN
-1752 KSNHSDIIASE
+1752 KSKYSDIIASE
-1763 VHGSAYKDVSTGFTT
+1763 AQGSAYKDVSTGFAA

-1787 GTPAGSNGSQADKQF
+1787 GTPAGSNGYQADKQF

-1809 TTSSGAVSAG
+1809 TTSGGGVSAG
-1819 GDDLEQP
+1819 GDDLEP
-1826 GLMFESKK
+1826 GLVFESKK
-1834 TTENVTASPLN
+1834 NTENVTSSPLN
-1845 SWGSAQINQQVMTL
+1845 SWSSGQINQQVMAL
-1859 SQSQLEEAMNPARFE
+1859 SQSQLEEAMSPARFE
-1874 AHAASVGGHG
+1874 AHAASVGAHS

-1976 DPCLTVQ
+1976 DPCLNVQ
-1983 DCEAEAEAAAS
+1983 DSEAEAEAAAS

-2023 DQQLSSQSRTEES
+2023 DQQLSSHSRAEES

-2089 GGPIFAFGPH
+2089 GSPIFAFGPH
-2099 KESGG
+2099 KESAG
-2104 SQSQTQ
+2104 SQSHSQ

-2204 SEADMNSVNMAG
+2204 TETDMNNVNMAG

-2228 QHLGH
+2228 QHLGP

-2264 PHVPASTLHSVPIS
+2264 SHVPASPLHSVPIS

-2284 SEGTLPPTFGH
+2284 AEGVLPPKFGH
-2295 GHSVDQS
+2295 GHSIDKS

-2307 FLESHPPEA
+2307 FLESHPPES

-2324 VATGANPAQFP
+2324 VATVANAAQFP
-2335 VELGLGDSSKSGA
+2335 VEIGLGDSSKSGA
-2348 TTGGSA
+2348 TGGSA

-2359 QISSGCANA
+2359 QSSSGCANA

-2375 LKNGVTNSGKDQ
+2375 LRNGVSNSGKDQ

-2394 QTQQKN
+2394 HTQQKN
-2400 ASAQQNQTAGYNYH
+2400 TSAGYNYH

-2444 AVPSTKVKQIYVA
+2444 VVPSTKVKQIYVA
-2457 KQTLGGTKTTG
+2457 KQTLGGTKTTGGENHMVV

>member
-1 MLYILFDALW
+1 
-11 VSDMANHGGVGSK
+11 MANHGGVGSK

-37 SHHHDNKSYS
+37 FHHDNKSYS
-47 GSYGQAAGGGVGRG
+47 GSYGQAAAVGRG

-70 VVLSRHRSSQKIG
+70 VVLSRHRSTQKIG

-123 RPSSSGMGWTKPAT
+123 RPTSSGMGWTKPA
-137 AVALQDKDVN
+137 AVALQEKDVN

-158 TAGHAID
+158 SGHGID
-165 GINQVS
+165 GMNQVS
-171 GSYMPPSARMSGI
+171 GSYMLPSARVSGI
-184 GAGVTGPAKAFPS
+184 GAAVTGPAKTFPS

-222 QANKQKDSLS
+222 QANKQKDCSS
-232 QKQKQAS
+232 QKQKQLP
-239 GEGSSDEQRDSYNMN
+239 GEGSSDEQRDSYNMS
-254 LAVDMRPHGHSSRH
+254 LVVEMRPHGHSSRH
-268 ATGNGLTE
+268 ATGNGLAE

-291 QPRKQEDFFPG
+291 QPRKQEDFFLG

-328 RGRDVGISKVD
+328 KGRDIGISKLD

-346 DMLRTSV
+346 DMPRTSV
-353 LPHKAAH
+353 IPHKAAH
-360 NQYERRAPRETLTGN
+360 NQYERRAPRETPTGN
-375 GFSTDLRGDSYSRD
+375 GFSSDQRSDSYSRD

-402 WRNSVLSRDGNV
+402 WRNSILSRDGNV
-414 PDVASDRN
+414 PDVAHDRN
-422 AISSGGSAVNKD
+422 AVSSAGPAVNKD
-434 LGKDYKYVP
+434 LGKDNKYVP
-443 PHFGETARDG
+443 PHFGDTTRDV

-463 GRKDTGLVTDGKQRW
+463 GRKDMGLVTDGKHHW

-490 ERMTQDRLGCELSS
+490 ERMTQDRLGSELSS
-504 RYRRDGFQNNSGSRS
+504 RYRRDGFQNNAGSKS
-519 SFGSVGKLLPLSDSV
+519 SFASVGKSLPLGDPV
-534 LNVGREKH
+534 QNVGREKH

-557 KDFESAGFDERDL
+557 KDFESVGFDERDL
-570 FSGGLAGVIKRKKDV
+570 FSGGLTGVIKRKKDV

-621 ERALEQARREEE
+621 EKALEQARREEE
-633 ERRRLIREEEE
+633 ERQRLIREEEE
-644 RRLKLEEAAREAA
+644 RRLKLEEEAREAA

-665 DAVRRAEELRI
+665 DAVRRAEEQRI
-676 AREEEKRRTF
+676 AREEEKRRIF
-686 LEEERRKHAAKQKL
+686 MEEERRKQAAKQKL
-700 LELEAKM
+700 LELEAKI

-713 VTKTDTLIVTTD
+713 VTKPDTLVVTTD

-731 NKEIDVSG
+731 SKEIDVSG
-739 ASDVDNWDESERMVE
+739 ASDVDNWDESEKMVE
-754 RLTTSASFDTPVLS
+754 RLTTSAPVDTPVLR
-768 RSSDVSSQHYSS
+768 RSSDVSSQHYS

-791 RPINSWRGDVFENG
+791 RHINSWRGDVFENG
-805 SSSSMHL
+805 SSSSMYL

-855 EGYTDEFGLRKE
+855 EGYTDEFGHRKE
-867 HRWNVSMDA
+867 HRWNISMDA
-876 DPYIRNRDMDP
+876 DPYIRNRDMDT

-913 PYPDRLYQNSEGD
+913 PYPDRLYQNSEAD

-990 GCHPS
+990 GGHPS
-995 EVVAS
+995 ELVPS
-1000 QQESALA
+1000 QLESALA
-1007 EDTKLNKDMT
+1007 EDTKLNKDMS

-1046 VDSPSESVAAE
+1046 GDSPSESVAAE
-1057 GKNASLSGYECT
+1057 GNNASLSGYECT
-1069 LLNDNSAKDAT
+1069 LLNDNSAKDAMK
-1080 RTASSSLSAMED
+1080 TASSSLSAMED

-1117 EEDEVREADDEDLDL
+1117 EEDEVREADDENLDL

-1145 TSHNLDNLVLGF
+1145 SSHNLDNLVLGF
-1157 DDGVEVAIPIDDFER
+1157 DEGVEVAIPSDDFER
-1172 NSRNEERVFDRPET
+1172 NSRNEESVFDRPET

-1195 QVDEKC
+1195 QVDDKC
-1201 LHPIEGAPGASL
+1201 LHPVEGQAGASL

-1221 EAEKIMPESEFRLST
+1221 EAEKIMQESEFRLST

-1243 SHLLDGIDAYCGPSI
+1243 ASHLLDGIDAYCGPTL
-1258 CAQQTFSSVGTP
+1258 CDQQTFSSVGTP
-1270 SSVGQAGVSSLTSSS
+1270 SSVGQTSVSSLTSSS

-1316 QMPLHLHPP
+1316 QMPLHLHQP
-1325 VGPSLTHIHPS
+1325 VGPSLAHIHPS

-1354 GILPITAQSMSFGQP
+1354 GILPITTQSMSLGQP

-1383 SMPPQ
+1383 SIPPQ
-1388 PSQDAST
+1388 LPQDAST
-1395 SSLMNDNVHSLQ
+1395 SSLMKDNVQSLS

-1426 VQGISESKVLMAN
+1426 VQVSTESKALTAN
-1439 IAGIVGAS
+1439 ITGIAGAS
-1447 DRKLISEL
+1447 DRKLISESNITGIAGASDRKLMSEL
-1455 DIQVEAKGLNNADRH
+1455 DIQVEAKSNADRH

-1479 EGNPSS
+1479 DGNLSS

-1492 VSFERNSV
+1492 VSNERYSA
-1500 GGRAQGQAYNN
+1500 GGRAQGQAYSN
-1511 KGKRFTYAVKS
+1511 KGKRFAYAVKS
-1522 SSLRSSFPFSD
+1522 SSLRSSFPTSD
-1533 GPYSESSRFQ
+1533 GSYSESSRFQ

-1554 FRIREDSD
+1554 FRIRENSD
-1562 SRQSSITGFSNDS
+1562 GRQSSNTGFSNDS
-1575 GHGDKLNHGGRAST
+1575 GHGDKLNNGGRAAT

-1600 SFSSKILK
+1600 SFSSKLPK
-1608 QNVELDSKS
+1608 QNVELYSKS
-1617 ANADPQEVD
+1617 ANVDSQEVESD
-1626 SGINPSKDD
+1626 IKPSKDD
-1635 GRDGRAALH
+1635 GRASLQ
-1644 KNQNISHIGEGNL
+1644 KNQNNSRTGEGNL
-1657 KRNVSEEDVDA
+1657 KRNISEEDVDA
-1668 PLQSGVV
+1668 PLQNGVV

-1717 RVSKPP
+1717 RVPKPP

-1738 PNKISASVGGEIPI
+1738 PNKISALVGGEIPN
-1752 KSNHSDIIASE
+1752 KTNYSDIIASE
-1763 VHGSAYKDVSTGFTT
+1763 AQGSAYKDVSAGFTT

-1809 TTSSGAVSAG
+1809 TTSGGGVSAG
-1819 GDDLEQP
+1819 GDDLEP

-1834 TTENVTASPLN
+1834 NTENVTSSPLN
-1845 SWGSAQINQQVMTL
+1845 SWGNAQINQQVMAL

-1874 AHAASVGGHG
+1874 AHATSVGAHG
-1884 SAVTEPILPSSSIL
+1884 SAVTESMLPSSSIL

-1934 SRVVSHG
+1934 NRIVSHG

-1956 NISPDESDCTLF
+1956 NISTDESDCALF
-1968 FEKDKRAN
+1968 FEKDKHAN
-1976 DPCLTVQ
+1976 DPCLNVQ

-2023 DQQLSSQSRTEES
+2023 DQQLSSQSRAEES

-2067 ILSHFPGGPPSHFP
+2067 ILSHFHGGPPSHFP

-2104 SQSQTQ
+2104 SQSQSQ

-2191 DWKHTPSSSAMGI
+2191 DWKHTPSTSAMGI
-2204 SEADMNSVNMAG
+2204 TEADMNNVNMAG

-2228 QHLGH
+2228 QHLGP

-2251 FQSSPEMPVQARW
+2251 FQSSAEMPVQARW
-2264 PHVPASTLHSVPIS
+2264 SHVPASPLHSVPVS

-2284 SEGTLPPTFGH
+2284 AEGALPPKFGH
-2295 GHSVDQS
+2295 SHSVDQS
-2302 LNTNR
+2302 LNSNR

-2316 SDGTPSFT
+2316 SDGTASFT
-2324 VATGANPAQFP
+2324 VATDANAAQFP

-2348 TTGGSA
+2348 TGGSA

-2359 QISSGCANA
+2359 QSSSGCANA
-2368 DAGKIDA
+2368 DTGKNDS
-2375 LKNGVTNSGKDQ
+2375 LRNGVSNSGKDQ
-2387 GVSGFKT
+2387 GVTGFKT

-2400 ASAQQNQTAGYNYH
+2400 TSAQQTQTAGYNYH
-2414 RGGGMSQRN
+2414 RGGGISQRN

-2457 KQTLGGTKTTG
+2457 KQTLSGTKTTG

>member
-1 MLYILFDALW
+1 
-11 VSDMANHGGVGSK
+11 MANHGGVGSK

-37 SHHHDNKSYS
+37 SHHDNKSYS
-47 GSYGQAAGGGVGRG
+47 GSYGQTAAAGRG

-70 VVLSRHRSSQKIG
+70 VVLSRHRTMQKIG

-102 KFDLSGSGGGTS
+102 KFDLSGSGGGAS

-123 RPSSSGMGWTKPAT
+123 RPSSSGMGWTKPA
-137 AVALQDKDVN
+137 AVALQEKDVY
-147 TDGQVVDGLDH
+147 TDGQVVDGLDR
-158 TAGHAID
+158 TGHGIV
-165 GINQVS
+165 GINSVS
-171 GSYMPPSARMSGI
+171 GSYMPPSARVGGI
-184 GAGVTGPAKAFPS
+184 GAAITGPAKAFPL

-222 QANKQKDSLS
+222 PAIKQKDSLS
-232 QKQKQAS
+232 QKQKQVS
-239 GEGSSDEQRDSYNMN
+239 GEGSSDEQRDSYNMSS
-254 LAVDMRPHGHSSRH
+254 VFDMRPHGHSSRH
-268 ATGNGLTE
+268 ATGNGLEE
-276 NGYESHGLSSARRVD
+276 NGYESHGLSSGRRVD
-291 QPRKQEDFFPG
+291 QPRKEDDFFPG
-302 PLPLVRLNPRFDWA
+302 PLPLVRLNPRSDWA

-328 RGRDVGISKVD
+328 RGRDIGISKAD

-346 DMLRTSV
+346 DMPRTSV

-360 NQYERRAPRETLTGN
+360 NQYERRAPRGTLTGN
-375 GFSTDLRGDSYSRD
+375 GFYTDQRGDSFSRD

-402 WRNSVLSRDGNV
+402 WRNPVLSRDGNV
-414 PDVASDRN
+414 PDVVNDRN
-422 AISSGGSAVNKD
+422 AVSAGASIVNKD
-434 LGKDYKYVP
+434 LGSDNKYVP
-443 PHFGETARDG
+443 PHYGDTARDG
-453 SFTGNRDYSY
+453 SSTGNRDYSY
-463 GRKDTGLVTDGKQRW
+463 GRKDMGFVTDGKQRW
-478 NHATESSNSRGV
+478 NYATESSNSRGV
-490 ERMTQDRLGCELSS
+490 ERMTQDRFGSELSG
-504 RYRRDGFQNNSGSRS
+504 RYKRDGFQNNSGSKS
-519 SFGSVGKLLPLSDSV
+519 SFASVGKSLPLGGRV
-534 LNVGREKH
+534 LNMGREKRT
-542 ALSRGERPYREDPYL
+542 LSRGERPYSEDPYL

-570 FSGGLAGVIKRKKDV
+570 FSGGLAGVIKRKKDL

-616 VMEEQ
+616 AMEEQ

-633 ERRRLIREEEE
+633 ERQRLIREEEE
-644 RRLKLEEAAREAA
+644 RQRKLEEEAREAA

-665 DAVRRAEELRI
+665 DAVRRAEEQRI
-676 AREEEKRRTF
+676 AREEEKRRMF
-686 LEEERRKHAAKQKL
+686 MEEERRKQAAKQKL
-700 LELEAKM
+700 LELEAKI
-707 AKRQTE
+707 AKRQAE
-713 VTKTDTLIVTTD
+713 VPKTDNLALTTD
-725 EKISAM
+725 EKVSAM

-739 ASDVDNWDESERMVE
+739 TSDVDNWDESERMVE
-754 RLTTSASFDTPVLS
+754 RLTTSASFDTPILS
-768 RSSDVSSQHYSS
+768 RSSDVSSQQYSS

-791 RPINSWRGDVFENG
+791 RPINSWRGGDVFENG
-805 SSSSMHL
+805 SSSSMYL

-825 VSAGGRAAPRKDLSG
+825 VSAGGRAVPRKDLSG

-855 EGYTDEFGLRKE
+855 EGYTDEFGNWKD
-867 HRWNVSMDA
+867 HRWNVPMDA
-876 DPYIRNRDMDP
+876 DPYIRNRDMDT

-898 DIGWGQA
+898 DISWGQSRA
-905 RSRGNTRF
+905 RGGNTRF
-913 PYPDRLYQNSEGD
+913 PYPDRLYQNSEAD

-943 LPPPSLSTMQRTFR
+943 LPPPSFSTMQRTFSC
-957 GMNDHPG
+957 MNDHPG
-964 SSNLVDNESHYPH
+964 SSNLVDNEGHYPH

-984 RQTGYF
+984 RQTEYF
-990 GCHPS
+990 GGHPS
-995 EVVAS
+995 ELVAS

-1007 EDTKLNKDMT
+1007 EDTKLNKGMS

-1046 VDSPSESVAAE
+1046 GDSPSASVAAE
-1057 GKNASLSGYECT
+1057 CKNVNLSGYGCT
-1069 LLNDNSAKDAT
+1069 LLNDNSAKDAMK
-1080 RTASSSLSAMED
+1080 TASSSLSAMED
-1092 EDWNVEDNGELQ
+1092 EDWSVEDNGELQ

-1117 EEDEVREADDEDLDL
+1117 EEDEVREADDENLDL

-1145 TSHNLDNLVLGF
+1145 SSHNLGNLVLGF
-1157 DDGVEVAIPIDDFER
+1157 DEGVEVAIPSDDIER
-1172 NSRNEERVFDRPET
+1172 NSRNDGSVFDRPET

-1201 LHPIEGAPGASL
+1201 LHPVEGAPGASL

-1221 EAEKIMPESEFRLST
+1221 EAEKSMQESEFRLST

-1243 SHLLDGIDAYCGPSI
+1243 SHLLDGIDAYCGPSV
-1258 CAQQTFSSVGTP
+1258 CAQQASSSVGTP
-1270 SSVGQAGVSSLTSSS
+1270 SSVGQTSVSSLTSSR
-1285 QPDLPVKLQF
+1285 PDLPVKLQF

-1325 VGPSLTHIHPS
+1325 VGPSLTHLHPS

-1369 NVQAHYNTNQNSGG
+1369 NVQVHYNTNQNSGG
-1383 SMPPQ
+1383 SVPLQ

-1395 SSLMNDNVHSLQ
+1395 SSLMKDNVQYLSKNE
-1407 ANQGHG
+1407 AHG

-1426 VQGISESKVLMAN
+1426 VQGSAETKALTAN
-1439 IAGIVGAS
+1439 IAGIAGAS
-1447 DRKLISEL
+1447 NRKLISES

-1470 VQPSKEKGS
+1470 MLPSKEKGS
-1479 EGNPSS
+1479 DGILSS
-1485 ALPSIQS
+1485 VQS
-1492 VSFERNSV
+1492 VSNERNSAR
-1500 GGRAQGQAYNN
+1500 GRAQGQAYSN
-1511 KGKRFTYAVKS
+1511 KGKRFTYAVKGF
-1522 SSLRSSFPFSD
+1522 SLRSSFPASD

-1543 RRPRRTVQRTE
+1543 RRPRRTVQQTE
-1554 FRIREDSD
+1554 FRIRENPD
-1562 SRQSSITGFSNDS
+1562 SRQSPSTVFSNDS
-1575 GHGDKLNHGGRAST
+1575 GHGDKFNHSGRAAS

-1600 SFSSKILK
+1600 SFSSKLLK
-1608 QNVELDSKS
+1608 QNVELDSQS
-1617 ANADPQEVD
+1617 ANVDPQEVD
-1626 SGINPSKDD
+1626 SGIKPSKDD
-1635 GRDGRAALH
+1635 RRPSLH
-1644 KNQNISHIGEGNL
+1644 KSQNISHTGEGNL
-1657 KRNVSEEDVDA
+1657 KRNISEEDVDA

-1723 RKPRTTRQSSAISTS
+1723 RKPRTTRQSSAISSS
-1738 PNKISASVGGEIPI
+1738 PNKISASVGGETPN
-1752 KSNHSDIIASE
+1752 KSNYSDIIASE
-1763 VHGSAYKDVSTGFTT
+1763 AQGSAYKDVSTGFTA
-1778 VVSQPLAPI
+1778 VVLQPLAPI

-1809 TTSSGAVSAG
+1809 TTSGG
-1819 GDDLEQP
+1819 GDDLEA

-1834 TTENVTASPLN
+1834 NTENVTSSPLK
-1845 SWGSAQINQQVMTL
+1845 SWGSAQINQQVMAL
-1859 SQSQLEEAMNPARFE
+1859 SQSHLEEAMNPARFE
-1874 AHAASVGGHG
+1874 AHAASVGAHS

-1898 TKDKSFSSAASP
+1898 AKDKSFSSAASP

-1956 NISPDESDCTLF
+1956 NISPDESDCALF

-1976 DPCLTVQ
+1976 DPCLNVQ
-1983 DCEAEAEAAAS
+1983 DSEAEAEAAAS

-2023 DQQLSSQSRTEES
+2023 DQQLSSLSRADES

-2067 ILSHFPGGPPSHFP
+2067 ILSHFPGAPPSHFP

-2104 SQSQTQ
+2104 SQSQSQ

-2121 AWQQCHSTLD
+2121 AWQQCQSSLD

-2191 DWKHTPSSSAMGI
+2191 DWKHTPSSSAMCI
-2204 SEADMNSVNMAG
+2204 TEADMNNINMAG
-2216 SQRNLSNMPATV
+2216 SQRNLSNMPATI
-2228 QHLGH
+2228 QHLGP
-2233 ASPIMPIASPLA
+2233 ASPIMPMASPLA

-2264 PHVPASTLHSVPIS
+2264 SHVPASPLHSVPIS

-2284 SEGTLPPTFGH
+2284 AEGALPSKFGH

-2307 FLESHPPEA
+2307 FLESHPPKA

-2324 VATGANPAQFP
+2324 IATDANAAQ
-2335 VELGLGDSSKSGA
+2335 LGVGDSSKSGA
-2348 TTGGSA
+2348 TGVSA
-2354 QSLAS
+2354 QILVS
-2359 QISSGCANA
+2359 QSSSGCTNA
-2368 DAGKIDA
+2368 DIGKHDA
-2375 LKNGVTNSGKDQ
+2375 LRNGVSNSCKDQ

-2394 QTQQKN
+2394 QNQEKN
-2400 ASAQQNQTAGYNYH
+2400 ASSQQNQTAGYNYH

-2457 KQTLGGTKTTG
+2457 KQTLSGTKNTG

>member
-1 MLYILFDALW
+1 
-11 VSDMANHGGVGSK
+11 MANHGGVGSR

-37 SHHHDNKSYS
+37 SHHDNKSYS
-47 GSYGQAAGGGVGRG
+47 GSNGPAAGVGRG

-70 VVLSRHRSSQKIG
+70 VVLSRHRSTQKIG

-114 GGGGQGSGP
+114 GGGGQGNGP
-123 RPSSSGMGWTKPAT
+123 RPSSSGMGWTKPA

-158 TAGHAID
+158 TGHGID
-165 GINQVS
+165 GFNQVS
-171 GSYMPPSARMSGI
+171 GSYMPPSARVSGI
-184 GAGVTGPAKAFPS
+184 GAAVTGPAKSFPL
-197 TVEKVSVLRGED
+197 TVEKVSVLRVED

-222 QANKQKDSLS
+222 QTNKQKDSMS
-232 QKQKQAS
+232 QKQKQVS
-239 GEGSSDEQRDSYNMN
+239 GEGSSDEQRDSYNMSSV
-254 LAVDMRPHGHSSRH
+254 VDMRPHGHSSRH
-268 ATGNGLTE
+268 ATGNGLAE
-276 NGYESHGLSSARRVD
+276 NGYESHGLSSARRAD

-328 RGRDVGISKVD
+328 RARDIGISKVD

-346 DMLRTSV
+346 DMPRTSV
-353 LPHKAAH
+353 LPLKPVH

-375 GFSTDLRGDSYSRD
+375 GFSTDQRGDSYSRD
-389 LRIPSREGREAST
+389 LRTPSREGREAST
-402 WRNSVLSRDGNV
+402 WRNSIHSRDGNV
-414 PDVASDRN
+414 PYIANDRN
-422 AISSGGSAVNKD
+422 AVSLGGSVVNKD
-434 LGKDYKYVP
+434 LGKDNKYVP
-443 PHFGETARDG
+443 PHFGDTARDG
-453 SFTGNRDYSY
+453 SFTGNQDYSY
-463 GRKDTGLVTDGKQRW
+463 GRKDMGLITDGKQRR
-478 NHATESSNSRGV
+478 NHANETSNSRGV
-490 ERMTQDRLGCELSS
+490 ERMTQDRLGSELSS
-504 RYRRDGFQNNSGSRS
+504 RYRRDGFQNIAGPKS
-519 SFGSVGKLLPLSDSV
+519 SFSSVGKSLPLGDPV
-534 LNVGREKH
+534 LNVGRDKYV
-542 ALSRGERPYREDPYL
+542 SRGERPYKEDPYL

-621 ERALEQARREEE
+621 ERALEQSRREEE
-633 ERRRLIREEEE
+633 ERLRLIREEEE
-644 RRLKLEEAAREAA
+644 RRLKLEEEARETA

-665 DAVRRAEELRI
+665 DAVRRAEEQRI
-676 AREEEKRRTF
+676 AREEEKKRIF
-686 LEEERRKHAAKQKL
+686 MEEERRKQAAKQKL
-700 LELEAKM
+700 LELEAKI

-713 VTKTDTLIVTTD
+713 VTKTDTLIVTTE

-731 NKEIDVSG
+731 SKDIDISG

-754 RLTTSASFDTPVLS
+754 RLTTSASFDTAVLS
-768 RSSDVSSQHYSS
+768 RSSDVSSQHCSS
-780 REGFTNFPDRG
+780 RESFTNFPDRG
-791 RPINSWRGDVFENG
+791 RPINSWRGDVFESG
-805 SSSSMHL
+805 SSSPMHL
-812 RDQDIGHHSPRRD
+812 RDQDIDHHSPRRD

-855 EGYTDEFGLRKE
+855 EGYTDEFSHRKE

-876 DPYIRNRDMDP
+876 DPYIRNRDMDT

-905 RSRGNTRF
+905 RSRSNARF
-913 PYPDRLYQNSEGD
+913 PYPDRLYQNSEAD

-943 LPPPSLSTMQRTFR
+943 LPPPSLSTMQKTFR

-964 SSNLVDNESHYPH
+964 SSNFVDNESHYSH

-990 GCHPS
+990 GGHPS
-995 EVVAS
+995 ELVAS
-1000 QQESALA
+1000 QQENALA
-1007 EDTKLNKDMT
+1007 EDAKLNKDVT

-1046 VDSPSESVAAE
+1046 GDSPSESVAAE

-1069 LLNDNSAKDAT
+1069 LLKDAMKM
-1080 RTASSSLSAMED
+1080 ASSSLSAMED

-1112 EDGYR
+1112 DDGYR
-1117 EEDEVREADDEDLDL
+1117 EEDEVREVDDENLDL
-1132 NQEFEDLQLGEGE
+1132 NQEFEDLQLGQGE
-1145 TSHNLDNLVLGF
+1145 LSRNIDNLVLGF
-1157 DDGVEVAIPIDDFER
+1157 DDGVEVAIPSDDFER
-1172 NSRNEERVFDRPET
+1172 NSRNEESVFDRPET

-1195 QVDEKC
+1195 QVNEKC
-1201 LHPIEGAPGASL
+1201 LHPGQGGAPGASL
-1213 DSSSDRVQ
+1213 DSSSNRVQ
-1221 EAEKIMPESEFRLST
+1221 EAEKTMQESEFRQRT

-1243 SHLLDGIDAYCGPSI
+1243 SHLLDGIDAYCGPSL

-1270 SSVGQAGVSSLTSSS
+1270 CSVGQTSVSSLASSS

-1369 NVQAHYNTNQNSGG
+1369 NVQAHYNTNQNSGC

-1388 PSQDAST
+1388 LSQDTST
-1395 SSLMNDNVHSLQ
+1395 LVKVNVQSLS
-1407 ANQGHG
+1407 ANQGHD
-1413 FVVRPGGPHDSKP
+1413 FLVRPHDSKP
-1426 VQGISESKVLMAN
+1426 VQGSAESKALTAN
-1439 IAGIVGAS
+1439 IAGIADAS
-1447 DRKLISEL
+1447 GRKLISEL
-1455 DIQVEAKGLNNADRH
+1455 DIQVEAKGLNNADRQ

-1479 EGNPSS
+1479 DGNTSS
-1485 ALPSIQS
+1485 VLGSIQS
-1492 VSFERNSV
+1492 VSNERNSA
-1500 GGRAQGQAYNN
+1500 GGRVQGQAYSN

-1522 SSLRSSFPFSD
+1522 SNSRSSFPTSD
-1533 GPYSESSRFQ
+1533 GSYSESSRFQ

-1554 FRIREDSD
+1554 FRIRENSD
-1562 SRQSSITGFSNDS
+1562 SRQSSSTSFSNDS
-1575 GHGDKLNHGGRAST
+1575 CHGDKLNQGGRAAI
-1589 AVLAKSGSKRG
+1589 AVLARSGSKRS
-1600 SFSSKILK
+1600 SFSSKLLK

-1617 ANADPQEVD
+1617 ANVDSQEVD
-1626 SGINPSKDD
+1626 SSTKPSKDD
-1635 GRDGRAALH
+1635 GRASLH
-1644 KNQNISHIGEGNL
+1644 KNQNISHTGEGYL
-1657 KRNVSEEDVDA
+1657 KRNISVEDVDA

-1675 RVFKQPGIEAPS
+1675 RVFKQPGIEAPG

-1717 RVSKPP
+1717 RASKPP
-1723 RKPRTTRQSSAISTS
+1723 RKPRTTRQSTAILTS
-1738 PNKISASVGGEIPI
+1738 PNKILASVGGEISN
-1752 KSNHSDIIASE
+1752 KSNYSDIIASE
-1763 VHGSAYKDVSTGFTT
+1763 VQGSAYKDVSTGFTA

-1802 HTAKSHQ
+1802 HTAKLHQ
-1809 TTSSGAVSAG
+1809 TTPGGGVSAG
-1819 GDDLEQP
+1819 GDDLEP
-1826 GLMFESKK
+1826 GLVFESKK
-1834 TTENVTASPLN
+1834 NTENVTSSPLN
-1845 SWGSAQINQQVMTL
+1845 SWGSGQINQQVMAL
-1859 SQSQLEEAMNPARFE
+1859 SQSQLEEAMSPARFE
-1874 AHAASVGGHG
+1874 AHAASGGAHS

-1898 TKDKSFSSAASP
+1898 TKDKAFSIAASP

-1968 FEKDKRAN
+1968 FEKDKCAN
-1976 DPCLTVQ
+1976 DPCLNVQ
-1983 DCEAEAEAAAS
+1983 DSEAEAEAAAS
-1994 AVAVAAISSDEIVG
+1994 AVAVAAISNDEIVG

-2013 AISEAKTFEG
+2013 AISEAKNFEG
-2023 DQQLSSQSRTEES
+2023 DQQLSSQSRAEES

-2048 TPPISLWPPLP
+2048 TPPISLWQSLP

-2104 SQSQTQ
+2104 SQSQSQ

-2191 DWKHTPSSSAMGI
+2191 DWKHTPSSSVMGI
-2204 SEADMNSVNMAG
+2204 NEADMNNVNIAG
-2216 SQRNLSNMPATV
+2216 SQRNLSNMPSTV
-2228 QHLGH
+2228 QHLGP
-2233 ASPIMPIASPLA
+2233 ASSIMPIAASPLA

-2264 PHVPASTLHSVPIS
+2264 SHVPASPLHSVPIS

-2284 SEGTLPPTFGH
+2284 AEGALPPKFGH
-2295 GHSVDQS
+2295 GHSVDKS
-2302 LNTNR
+2302 LSTNR
-2307 FLESHPPEA
+2307 FLESHPPED
-2316 SDGTPSFT
+2316 SDGTPSFNIAT
-2324 VATGANPAQFP
+2324 VANAAQFP
-2335 VELGLGDSSKSGA
+2335 VEIGLGDSSKPGV
-2348 TTGGSA
+2348 TGGSA

-2359 QISSGCANA
+2359 QSSSGCANA
-2368 DAGKIDA
+2368 ETGNIDA
-2375 LKNGVTNSGKDQ
+2375 LRNGVSNSGKDQ
-2387 GVSGFKT
+2387 SVSGFRT

-2400 ASAQQNQTAGYNYH
+2400 TSAGYNYH

-2457 KQTLGGTKTTG
+2457 KQTLGGSKTTG

>member
-1 MLYILFDALW
+1 
-11 VSDMANHGGVGSK
+11 MANHGGVGSK

-37 SHHHDNKSYS
+37 LHHHDNKSYS
-47 GSYGQAAGGGVGRG
+47 GGSYGQAASMGRG
-61 RSGSGGGGM
+61 RSGGGSGGM
-70 VVLSRHRSSQKIG
+70 VVLSRGRNVQKIA

-114 GGGGQGSGP
+114 GSGGQGSGP
-123 RPSSSGMGWTKPAT
+123 RPSSSGMGWTKPA
-137 AVALQDKDVN
+137 AVALEEKDVN
-147 TDGQVVDGLDH
+147 TDGQVVDGLDQ
-158 TAGHAID
+158 TGHGID
-165 GINQVS
+165 GVNQVS
-171 GSYMPPSARMSGI
+171 GSYMPPSARVGGI
-184 GAGVTGPAKAFPS
+184 GAAVTGPARTFPS

-222 QANKQKDSLS
+222 PANKQKDSSS
-232 QKQKQAS
+232 QKQKQVS
-239 GEGSSDEQRDSYNMN
+239 GEGSSDEQRDSYNMS
-254 LAVDMRPHGHSSRH
+254 LVVDMRPHGQSSRY
-268 ATGNGLTE
+268 ATGNGLAE
-276 NGYESHGLSSARRVD
+276 NNGYESSHGLSSVRRVD

-302 PLPLVRLNPRFDWA
+302 PLPLVRLNPRSDWA

-328 RGRDVGISKVD
+328 RGRDIVNSKVD

-346 DMLRTSV
+346 DLPRTSV

-375 GFSTDLRGDSYSRD
+375 GFSTDHRGDSYSRD

-402 WRNSVLSRDGNV
+402 WRNSIVSRDGNV
-414 PDVASDRN
+414 PGVANDRN
-422 AISSGGSAVNKD
+422 AVSSGGSFVNKD
-434 LGKDYKYVP
+434 FAKDNKYA
-443 PHFGETARDG
+443 PHQYGETARDG

-463 GRKDTGLVTDGKQRW
+463 GRKDIGLVTDGKQRW

-490 ERMTQDRLGCELSS
+490 ERMTQDRLGSELSS
-504 RYRRDGFQNNSGSRS
+504 RYRRDGFQNNSGSKP
-519 SFGSVGKLLPLSDSV
+519 SFASVGKSLPMGDPL

-542 ALSRGERPYREDPYL
+542 ALPRGERPYREDPYL
-557 KDFESAGFDERDL
+557 KDFESTGFDEMDL

-616 VMEEQ
+616 VVEEQ

-633 ERRRLIREEEE
+633 ERQRLIREEEE
-644 RRLKLEEAAREAA
+644 RRRKLEEEAREAA

-665 DAVRRAEELRI
+665 DAVRRAEEQRI
-676 AREEEKRRTF
+676 AREEEKRRMF
-686 LEEERRKHAAKQKL
+686 MEEERRKQAAKQKL
-700 LELEAKM
+700 LELEAKI
-707 AKRQTE
+707 AKRHTE
-713 VTKTDTLIVTTD
+713 VTKTDTLAVTAD
-725 EKISAM
+725 ENVSAM
-731 NKEIDVSG
+731 NKEFDVSG
-739 ASDVDNWDESERMVE
+739 TSDVDNWDESERMVE

-780 REGFTNFPDRG
+780 QEVFTNFPDRG

-805 SSSSMHL
+805 SSSSMYL
-812 RDQDIGHHSPRRD
+812 RDHDIGHHSPRRD
-825 VSAGGRAAPRKDLSG
+825 VSAGGRTAPRKDLSG
-840 AAGYLASGNYAKGGR
+840 TAGYLAPGNYAKGGR
-855 EGYTDEFGLRKE
+855 EGYTDEFGNRKE
-867 HRWNVSMDA
+867 HRWNVPMDA
-876 DPYIRNRDMDP
+876 DPYIRNRDMDT

-913 PYPDRLYQNSEGD
+913 PYPDRLYQNSEAD

-964 SSNLVDNESHYPH
+964 SSNVVDNEIHYPH

-990 GCHPS
+990 VGHPS
-995 EVVAS
+995 ELVAS

-1007 EDTKLNKDMT
+1007 EDTKLNKEMS

-1046 VDSPSESVAAE
+1046 GDSPSASVAAE
-1057 GKNASLSGYECT
+1057 GKNVTLSGYECT
-1069 LLNDNSAKDAT
+1069 LLNDNSARDAMK
-1080 RTASSSLSAMED
+1080 TASSSLSAMED
-1092 EDWNVEDNGELQ
+1092 EDWNVDDNGELQ

-1117 EEDEVREADDEDLDL
+1117 EEDEVREVDDENLDL
-1132 NQEFEDLQLGEGE
+1132 NQEFEDLQLGEGVS
-1145 TSHNLDNLVLGF
+1145 SHNLDNMVLGF
-1157 DDGVEVAIPIDDFER
+1157 DEGVEVAIPSDDFDR
-1172 NSRNEERVFDRPET
+1172 NSRNEESVFDRPET
-1186 SEGGSINGV
+1186 SEGGSMNGV

-1201 LHPIEGAPGASL
+1201 LNPVEGAPGASL
-1213 DSSSDRVQ
+1213 DISSERVQ
-1221 EAEKIMPESEFRLST
+1221 EAEKVMQESEYKLST

-1243 SHLLDGIDAYCGPSI
+1243 SHLLDGIDTYCGPSLN
-1258 CAQQTFSSVGTP
+1258 AQQTFSSAGTP
-1270 SSVGQAGVSSLTSSS
+1270 SVGQTSASSLTSSS

-1316 QMPLHLHPP
+1316 QMPLHLHPS

-1342 FGQLRYSSTVSQ
+1342 FGQLRYSSQ

-1369 NVQAHYNTNQNSGG
+1369 NVQAHYNTNQSSGG
-1383 SMPPQ
+1383 YVPPQ

-1395 SSLMNDNVHSLQ
+1395 SSLMKDNVHSIS

-1413 FVVRPGGPHDSKP
+1413 FVVRPGGPDDSKP
-1426 VQGISESKVLMAN
+1426 VQESAGSKVLTDN
-1439 IAGIVGAS
+1439 IAGVASAS
-1447 DRKLISEL
+1447 DRKIISESE
-1455 DIQVEAKGLNNADRH
+1455 IQVEAKGLSNADRH

-1479 EGNPSS
+1479 DGNSS
-1485 ALPSIQS
+1485 SVLPSIQS
-1492 VSFERNSV
+1492 VSNERNSA
-1500 GGRAQGQAYNN
+1500 GGRAQSQGYSN
-1511 KGKRFTYAVKS
+1511 KGKRFTYAVKG
-1522 SSLRSSFPFSD
+1522 SSLRSSFPNSD

-1554 FRIREDSD
+1554 FRIRENSN
-1562 SRQSSITGFSNDS
+1562 SRQSSSTVFSNDS
-1575 GHGDKLNHGGRAST
+1575 GHGDNLNHSGRAAA
-1589 AVLAKSGSKRG
+1589 AVFAKSGSKRG
-1600 SFSSKILK
+1600 SFSSKPLK
-1608 QNVELDSKS
+1608 QNVKLDSKS
-1617 ANADPQEVD
+1617 ANVDSQEVD
-1626 SGINPSKDD
+1626 SGIRPSKDE
-1635 GRDGRAALH
+1635 GRASLH
-1644 KNQNISHIGEGNL
+1644 KSQNISHTGEGNL
-1657 KRNVSEEDVDA
+1657 KRNISEEDVDA

-1675 RVFKQPGIEAPS
+1675 RVFMQPGIEAPS

-1723 RKPRTTRQSSAISTS
+1723 RKPRTTRQNNAVSTS
-1738 PNKISASVGGEIPI
+1738 PNKSSASVGGEIPN
-1752 KSNHSDIIASE
+1752 KSNFSDIIASE
-1763 VHGSAYKDVSTGFTT
+1763 AQGSGYMDVSTGFTT

-1809 TTSSGAVSAG
+1809 TTSVGVVPAS
-1819 GDDLEQP
+1819 GDDLEP
-1826 GLMFESKK
+1826 GLMFESNKN
-1834 TTENVTASPLN
+1834 TDNVTSSPLN
-1845 SWGSAQINQQVMTL
+1845 SWGSAQINQQVMAL

-1874 AHAASVGGHG
+1874 AHAASVGAHG
-1884 SAVTEPILPSSSIL
+1884 GTVTEPILQSSSIL

-1956 NISPDESDCTLF
+1956 NISPDESECTLF

-1976 DPCLTVQ
+1976 DPCLNVQ
-1983 DCEAEAEAAAS
+1983 DKRANDPCLNVQDSEAEAAAS

-2023 DQQLSSQSRTEES
+2023 DQQLSSQSRAEES

-2048 TPPISLWPPLP
+2048 TPPISLWPPSP

-2067 ILSHFPGGPPSHFP
+2067 ILSHFPGGPQSHFP
-2081 FYEMNPVL
+2081 FYEMNPML

-2104 SQSQTQ
+2104 SQSQSQ

-2167 PVGQYGQVGLSFM
+2167 PVGPYGQVGLSFM

-2204 SEADMNSVNMAG
+2204 TEADMNNISMAG

-2228 QHLGH
+2228 QHLGP
-2233 ASPIMPIASPLA
+2233 ASPIMPMASPLA

-2251 FQSSPEMPVQARW
+2251 FQSSPEMPIQARW
-2264 PHVPASTLHSVPIS
+2264 SHVPASPLHSVPVS

-2284 SEGTLPPTFGH
+2284 AEGALPSKFGH
-2295 GHSVDQS
+2295 SHPVDQS

-2307 FLESHPPEA
+2307 FLESYPREG

-2324 VATGANPAQFP
+2324 VATDANAAQFP
-2335 VELGLGDSSKSGA
+2335 VESGLGDSSKSGA
-2348 TTGGSA
+2348 TGGSA
-2354 QSLAS
+2354 QSLVS
-2359 QISSGCANA
+2359 QSSSGCANA
-2368 DAGKIDA
+2368 DIGKNDA
-2375 LKNGVTNSGKDQ
+2375 FRNGVSNSGKDQ

-2400 ASAQQNQTAGYNYH
+2400 ASTQQNQTAGYNYH

-2423 MAGNDWSHRR
+2423 MGGNDWSHRR

-2457 KQTLGGTKTTG
+2457 KQTLSGTKTTE

>member
-1 MLYILFDALW
+1 
-11 VSDMANHGGVGSK
+11 MANHGGVGSK

-37 SHHHDNKSYS
+37 FHHHDNKSYS
-47 GSYGQAAGGGVGRG
+47 GSYGQAAAVGRG
-61 RSGSGGGGM
+61 RSGSGGM
-70 VVLSRHRSSQKIG
+70 VVLSRHRSAQKVG

-123 RPSSSGMGWTKPAT
+123 RPSSSGIGWTKPA
-137 AVALQDKDVN
+137 AVALQEKDVN
-147 TDGQVVDGLDH
+147 SDGQVVDGLDH
-158 TAGHAID
+158 TGHGID

-171 GSYMPPSARMSGI
+171 GSYMPPSARVSGT
-184 GAGVTGPAKAFPS
+184 GAAVTGPAKVFPS

-222 QANKQKDSLS
+222 QTNKQKDSLS
-232 QKQKQAS
+232 QKQKRVS
-239 GEGSSDEQRDSYNMN
+239 GEGSSDEQRDSYNTS
-254 LAVDMRPHGHSSRH
+254 LSVDMRPHGHSSRH
-268 ATGNGLTE
+268 ATGNGPSE
-276 NGYESHGLSSARRVD
+276 NGYEIHGLSTARRVD
-291 QPRKQEDFFPG
+291 QPRKQDDFFPG

-316 DDERDTGHGFAD
+316 DDERDTGHGFSD
-328 RGRDVGISKVD
+328 RGRDIGISKVD

-346 DMLRTSV
+346 DMPRTSV

-360 NQYERRAPRETLTGN
+360 NQYERRAARENLTGN
-375 GFSTDLRGDSYSRD
+375 GFSTDQRGDSYGRD

-402 WRNSVLSRDGNV
+402 WRNSILPRDGNV
-414 PDVASDRN
+414 PDVATDRN
-422 AISSGGSAVNKD
+422 AISSGGSVVNKD
-434 LGKDYKYVP
+434 IVKENKYVP
-443 PHFGETARDG
+443 PHFGDTARDG
-453 SFTGNRDYSY
+453 SFTGNRDYSH
-463 GRKDTGLVTDGKQRW
+463 GRNDTGLVTDGKQRW
-478 NHATESSNSRGV
+478 NHATTSSNNRGV
-490 ERMTQDRLGCELSS
+490 ERITQDRLGSELSN
-504 RYRRDGFQNNSGSRS
+504 RYRRDGFQTNAGSKS
-519 SFGSVGKLLPLSDSV
+519 SFASVGRSPHMGDPV
-534 LNVGREKH
+534 LNVGREKNVH
-542 ALSRGERPYREDPYL
+542 SRGERPYKEDPYL

-570 FSGGLAGVIKRKKDV
+570 FSGGLTGVIKRKKDV
-585 VKQTDF
+585 AKQTDF

-633 ERRRLIREEEE
+633 ERQRLIREEEE
-644 RRLKLEEAAREAA
+644 RRLKLEEEAREAA
-657 WRAEQERL
+657 WRAEKERL
-665 DAVRRAEELRI
+665 DAVRRAEEQRI
-676 AREEEKRRTF
+676 AREEEKRRIF
-686 LEEERRKHAAKQKL
+686 MEEERRKQAAKQKL
-700 LELEAKM
+700 LELEAKI

-713 VTKTDTLIVTTD
+713 VTKVDTLIVTTD
-725 EKISAM
+725 EKVSAM
-731 NKEIDVSG
+731 SKEIDVSG
-739 ASDVDNWDESERMVE
+739 ASDLDNWDESERMVE

-768 RSSDVSSQHYSS
+768 RSSDVSSQHYS
-780 REGFTNFPDRG
+780 REGFTDYPDRG
-791 RPINSWRGDVFENG
+791 RPFNSWRGDVFENG

-825 VSAGGRAAPRKDLSG
+825 VSAGGRAAAPRKDLSG
-840 AAGYLASGNYAKGGR
+840 ATGYLASGSYARGGR
-855 EGYTDEFGLRKE
+855 EGYTDEFGHRKE

-876 DPYIRNRDMDP
+876 DPYIRNRDMDA

-898 DIGWGQA
+898 DLGWGQA

-913 PYPDRLYQNSEGD
+913 PYPDRLYQNSEAD

-957 GMNDHPG
+957 RMNDHPG

-990 GCHPS
+990 GGHPS
-995 EVVAS
+995 ELIAT

-1007 EDTKLNKDMT
+1007 DDKNLNKDMT

-1037 LSHDELDES
+1037 LSHDELDDSE
-1046 VDSPSESVAAE
+1046 DSPSESVMAE

-1069 LLNDNSAKDAT
+1069 LLNDNSAKDAMKM
-1080 RTASSSLSAMED
+1080 ASSSLSATED

-1112 EDGYR
+1112 DDGYR
-1117 EEDEVREADDEDLDL
+1117 EEDEVREADDENLDL
-1132 NQEFEDLQLGEGE
+1132 NQEFEDLQLGEGDS
-1145 TSHNLDNLVLGF
+1145 SHNLDNLVLGF
-1157 DDGVEVAIPIDDFER
+1157 DDGVEVALPSDDFER
-1172 NSRNEERVFDRPET
+1172 NSRNEESVFDRPET

-1201 LHPIEGAPGASL
+1201 LHPVEGAPGPCL

-1221 EAEKIMPESEFRLST
+1221 EAEKIMQQSECRPST
-1236 EPHTSAA
+1236 EPLTSAA
-1243 SHLLDGIDAYCGPSI
+1243 SHLLDGVDAYCCPSL
-1258 CAQQTFSSVGTP
+1258 CPQQTFSSVGTP
-1270 SSVGQAGVSSLTSSS
+1270 SSVGQTSVSSITSSS

-1325 VGPSLTHIHPS
+1325 VGPSLSHMHPS

-1342 FGQLRYSSTVSQ
+1342 FGQLRYSSTVTQ
-1354 GILPITAQSMSFGQP
+1354 GILPITAQPMSFGQP
-1369 NVQAHYNTNQNSGG
+1369 NVQAHYNANQNSGG

-1388 PSQDAST
+1388 PSQGAST
-1395 SSLMNDNVHSLQ
+1395 SSQMKDNVQSLS

-1413 FVVRPGGPHDSKP
+1413 SVVRPGGPHESKP
-1426 VQGISESKVLMAN
+1426 VQGSAENKTLTAN
-1439 IAGIVGAS
+1439 IAGIAGAS
-1447 DRKLISEL
+1447 DRKLVSEL
-1455 DIQVEAKGLNNADRH
+1455 DIQVEAKSLNNADRH
-1470 VQPSKEKGS
+1470 VQPSKEKES
-1479 EGNPSS
+1479 DGNLSS
-1485 ALPSIQS
+1485 VLPSIQS
-1492 VSFERNSV
+1492 VSYERNSA
-1500 GGRAQGQAYNN
+1500 GGRAQGRAYSN

-1522 SSLRSSFPFSD
+1522 SSFRSSFPVSD
-1533 GPYSESSRFQ
+1533 GPYSEPSRFQ

-1554 FRIREDSD
+1554 FRIRENSD
-1562 SRQSSITGFSNDS
+1562 SRQSYSTGFSNDS
-1575 GHGDKLNHGGRAST
+1575 GHGDNLNHGGRAAT
-1589 AVLAKSGSKRG
+1589 VVLAKSGSKRG
-1600 SFSSKILK
+1600 SYSGKILK

-1617 ANADPQEVD
+1617 TNADSQEVD
-1626 SGINPSKDD
+1626 SGIKPSKDD
-1635 GRDGRAALH
+1635 GRESLH
-1644 KNQNISHIGEGNL
+1644 KNQNISHSGEGNL

-1723 RKPRTTRQSSAISTS
+1723 RKLRTTRQSSAISNS
-1738 PNKISASVGGEIPI
+1738 PNKISVSVGVEIPN
-1752 KSNHSDIIASE
+1752 KSNYSDIIGSE
-1763 VHGSAYKDVSTGFTT
+1763 VQGSVYKDVSTGFTT

-1787 GTPAGSNGSQADKQF
+1787 GTPAGSSGSQADKQF

-1809 TTSSGAVSAG
+1809 TPSSGGVSAG
-1819 GDDLEQP
+1819 GDDLEP

-1834 TTENVTASPLN
+1834 NAENVTSSPLN
-1845 SWGSAQINQQVMTL
+1845 SWGSAQINQQVMAL

-1874 AHAASVGGHG
+1874 AHVASVGAHG
-1884 SAVTEPILPSSSIL
+1884 SAVTESVLPSPSIL

-1956 NISPDESDCTLF
+1956 NISPDENDCTLF
-1968 FEKDKRAN
+1968 FEKDKCAN
-1976 DPCLTVQ
+1976 DPCLNVQ
-1983 DCEAEAEAAAS
+1983 DSEAEAEAAAS
-1994 AVAVAAISSDEIVG
+1994 AVAVAAISSDEMVG
-2008 NGLGS
+2008 SGLGS
-2013 AISEAKTFEG
+2013 AISEAKPFEG
-2023 DQQLSSQSRTEES
+2023 DQQLSSQSRAEES

-2104 SQSQTQ
+2104 SQSQAQ

-2116 SGPLG
+2116 SAPLG

-2140 TGPFISPPGGIPGV
+2140 TGPFLSPPGGIPGV

-2204 SEADMNSVNMAG
+2204 TEVDMNNVNMTG

-2228 QHLGH
+2228 QHLGP

-2251 FQSSPEMPVQARW
+2251 FQTSPEMPVQARW
-2264 PHVPASTLHSVPIS
+2264 SHVPASPLHSVPIS

-2284 SEGTLPPTFGH
+2284 AEGTLPPKFGH
-2295 GHSVDQS
+2295 GHSVDQP
-2302 LNTNR
+2302 LNTHR

-2316 SDGTPSFT
+2316 SDGTTPSFT
-2324 VATGANPAQFP
+2324 VATDANAAHFP

-2348 TTGGSA
+2348 TGGSA

-2359 QISSGCANA
+2359 QSSSGCANA
-2368 DAGKIDA
+2368 DAGKIDV
-2375 LKNGVTNSGKDQ
+2375 LRNGVSNSGKDQ
-2387 GVSGFKT
+2387 GLSGFKM

-2423 MAGNDWSHRR
+2423 MSGNDWPHRR

-2457 KQTLGGTKTTG
+2457 KQTLSGTKTMG

>member
-1 MLYILFDALW
+1 
-11 VSDMANHGGVGSK
+11 MANHGGVGSK

-37 SHHHDNKSYS
+37 SHHDNKSYS
-47 GSYGQAAGGGVGRG
+47 GSYGPAAGVGRG

-70 VVLSRHRSSQKIG
+70 VVLSRHRSTQKIG

-114 GGGGQGSGP
+114 GGGGQGNGP
-123 RPSSSGMGWTKPAT
+123 RPSSSGMGWTKPA
-137 AVALQDKDVN
+137 AVALQDKDVH

-158 TAGHAID
+158 TGHGID
-165 GINQVS
+165 GVNQVS
-171 GSYMPPSARMSGI
+171 GSYMPPSARVSGN
-184 GAGVTGPAKAFPS
+184 GATVTGPAKSFPL

-222 QANKQKDSLS
+222 QTNKQKDSLS
-232 QKQKQAS
+232 QKQKQVS
-239 GEGSSDEQRDSYNMN
+239 GEGSSDEQRDSYSMSSV
-254 LAVDMRPHGHSSRH
+254 VDMRPHGHSSRH
-268 ATGNGLTE
+268 ATGNGLAE

-302 PLPLVRLNPRFDWA
+302 PLPLVQLNPRFDWA
-316 DDERDTGHGFAD
+316 DDERDTGHRFAD
-328 RGRDVGISKVD
+328 RARDIGISKVD

-346 DMLRTSV
+346 DMPRTSV
-353 LPHKAAH
+353 LPHKAVH
-360 NQYERRAPRETLTGN
+360 NQYERRAPRETLPGN
-375 GFSTDLRGDSYSRD
+375 GFSTDQRGDSYSRD
-389 LRIPSREGREAST
+389 LRTPSREGRETST
-402 WRNSVLSRDGNV
+402 WRNSIHSRDGNV
-414 PDVASDRN
+414 PYIANDRN
-422 AISSGGSAVNKD
+422 AVSSGGSVVNKD
-434 LGKDYKYVP
+434 LGKDNKYVP
-443 PHFGETARDG
+443 PQFGDTARDG
-453 SFTGNRDYSY
+453 SFTGNQDYSY
-463 GRKDTGLVTDGKQRW
+463 GRKDMGLVTDGKQRW
-478 NHATESSNSRGV
+478 NHANESSNSRGV
-490 ERMTQDRLGCELSS
+490 ERMSQDRLGSELSS
-504 RYRRDGFQNNSGSRS
+504 RYRRDGFQNNAGSKS
-519 SFGSVGKLLPLSDSV
+519 SFSSVGKSLPLGDPG
-534 LNVGREKH
+534 LNVGRDKH
-542 ALSRGERPYREDPYL
+542 VSRGERPYREDPYL
-557 KDFESAGFDERDL
+557 KDFESAVFDERDL
-570 FSGGLAGVIKRKKDV
+570 FSGGIAGVIKRKKDV

-621 ERALEQARREEE
+621 ERALEQSRREEE
-633 ERRRLIREEEE
+633 ERQRLIREEEE
-644 RRLKLEEAAREAA
+644 RRLKLEEEARDTA

-665 DAVRRAEELRI
+665 DAVRRAEEKRI
-676 AREEEKRRTF
+676 AREEEKRRIF
-686 LEEERRKHAAKQKL
+686 MEEERRKHAAKQKL
-700 LELEAKM
+700 LELEAKI

-731 NKEIDVSG
+731 SKEIDISG

-754 RLTTSASFDTPVLS
+754 RLTTSASFDTAILS

-780 REGFTNFPDRG
+780 RESFTNFPDRG

-812 RDQDIGHHSPRRD
+812 RDQDIDHHSPRRD

-855 EGYTDEFGLRKE
+855 EGYTDEFGHRKE

-876 DPYIRNRDMDP
+876 DPYIRNRDMDT
-887 EFNDNLADRYG
+887 EFNDNLADKYG
-898 DIGWGQA
+898 DIGWGQT
-905 RSRGNTRF
+905 RSRGNARF
-913 PYPDRLYQNSEGD
+913 PYPDRLYQNSEAD

-943 LPPPSLSTMQRTFR
+943 LPPPSLSTMQKTFR

-990 GCHPS
+990 GGHPS
-995 EVVAS
+995 ELVAS
-1000 QQESALA
+1000 QQENALA
-1007 EDTKLNKDMT
+1007 EDTKLNKDTT

-1046 VDSPSESVAAE
+1046 GDSPSESVVAE

-1069 LLNDNSAKDAT
+1069 LLNDNSAKDAMKM
-1080 RTASSSLSAMED
+1080 ASSSLSAMED

-1112 EDGYR
+1112 DDGYR
-1117 EEDEVREADDEDLDL
+1117 EEDEVREVDDENLDL

-1145 TSHNLDNLVLGF
+1145 SSHNLDNLVLGF
-1157 DDGVEVAIPIDDFER
+1157 DDGVEVAIPSDDFER
-1172 NSRNEERVFDRPET
+1172 NSRNEESVFDRPET

-1201 LHPIEGAPGASL
+1201 LHPGQGAPGASL
-1213 DSSSDRVQ
+1213 DSSSNRVQ
-1221 EAEKIMPESEFRLST
+1221 EAEKTMQESEFRQRT

-1243 SHLLDGIDAYCGPSI
+1243 SHLLDGIDAYCGPSL
-1258 CAQQTFSSVGTP
+1258 CAPQIFSSVGAP
-1270 SSVGQAGVSSLTSSS
+1270 SSVGQTSVSSLASSS

-1369 NVQAHYNTNQNSGG
+1369 NVQAHYNTNQNSGC

-1388 PSQDAST
+1388 LSQDAST
-1395 SSLMNDNVHSLQ
+1395 SSLVKVNVHSLS

-1413 FVVRPGGPHDSKP
+1413 FLVRPHDSKA
-1426 VQGISESKVLMAN
+1426 VQGSAVSKALTAN
-1439 IAGIVGAS
+1439 IAGIADAS
-1447 DRKLISEL
+1447 GRKLISEL
-1455 DIQVEAKGLNNADRH
+1455 DIQVEAKGLNNAVRH
-1470 VQPSKEKGS
+1470 VQLSKENGS
-1479 EGNPSS
+1479 DGNPSS

-1492 VSFERNSV
+1492 VSNERNSA
-1500 GGRAQGQAYNN
+1500 GGRAQGQSYSN
-1511 KGKRFTYAVKS
+1511 KGKRYTYAVKGS
-1522 SSLRSSFPFSD
+1522 NSRSSFPTSD

-1554 FRIREDSD
+1554 FRIRENSD
-1562 SRQSSITGFSNDS
+1562 SRQSSSSGFSNDS
-1575 GHGDKLNHGGRAST
+1575 GHGDKLNHGGRAAT
-1589 AVLAKSGSKRG
+1589 AVLARSGSKRG
-1600 SFSSKILK
+1600 SFSSKLLK

-1617 ANADPQEVD
+1617 ANVDSQEVD
-1626 SGINPSKDD
+1626 SSIKPSKDD
-1635 GRDGRAALH
+1635 GRVSLH
-1644 KNQNISHIGEGNL
+1644 KNQNISHTDEGDL
-1657 KRNVSEEDVDA
+1657 KRNISVEDVDA

-1723 RKPRTTRQSSAISTS
+1723 RKPRTTRQSTAISTS
-1738 PNKISASVGGEIPI
+1738 PNKIPASVGGEISN
-1752 KSNHSDIIASE
+1752 KSNYSDIIASE
-1763 VHGSAYKDVSTGFTT
+1763 AQGSAYKDVSTGFTA

-1809 TTSSGAVSAG
+1809 TTSGGGVSAG
-1819 GDDLEQP
+1819 GDDLEP
-1826 GLMFESKK
+1826 GLVFESKK
-1834 TTENVTASPLN
+1834 NTENVTSSPLN
-1845 SWGSAQINQQVMTL
+1845 SWGSGQINQQVMAL
-1859 SQSQLEEAMNPARFE
+1859 SQSQLEEAMSPARFE
-1874 AHAASVGGHG
+1874 AHAASVGAHS

-1976 DPCLTVQ
+1976 DPCLNVQ
-1983 DCEAEAEAAAS
+1983 DSEAEAEAAASAVAVAAISSDEIVGNGLGSVMALSQSQLEEAMSPARFEAHAASVGAHSSAVTEPILPSSSILTKDKSFSSAASPINSLLAGEKIQFGSEVQISRNISPDESDCTLFFEKDKRANDPCLNVQDSEAEAAAS

-2013 AISEAKTFEG
+2013 AISEAKTFEVCVMAG
-2023 DQQLSSQSRTEES
+2023 DQQLSSQSRAEES

-2099 KESGG
+2099 KESAG
-2104 SQSQTQ
+2104 SQSQSQ

-2204 SEADMNSVNMAG
+2204 TEADMNNVNMAG

-2228 QHLGH
+2228 QHLGP

-2264 PHVPASTLHSVPIS
+2264 SHVPASPLHSVPIS

-2284 SEGTLPPTFGH
+2284 AEGVLPPKFGH
-2295 GHSVDQS
+2295 GHSVDKS

-2307 FLESHPPEA
+2307 KRVFHLI
-2316 SDGTPSFT
+2316 
-2324 VATGANPAQFP
+2324 
-2335 VELGLGDSSKSGA
+2335 
-2348 TTGGSA
+2348 
-2354 QSLAS
+2354 LARED
-2359 QISSGCANA
+2359 I
-2368 DAGKIDA
+2368 
-2375 LKNGVTNSGKDQ
+2375 
-2387 GVSGFKT
+2387 
-2394 QTQQKN
+2394 
-2400 ASAQQNQTAGYNYH
+2400 
-2414 RGGGMSQRN
+2414 
-2423 MAGNDWSHRR
+2423 
-2433 MGFHGRNQSLG
+2433 
-2444 AVPSTKVKQIYVA
+2444 
-2457 KQTLGGTKTTG
+2457 